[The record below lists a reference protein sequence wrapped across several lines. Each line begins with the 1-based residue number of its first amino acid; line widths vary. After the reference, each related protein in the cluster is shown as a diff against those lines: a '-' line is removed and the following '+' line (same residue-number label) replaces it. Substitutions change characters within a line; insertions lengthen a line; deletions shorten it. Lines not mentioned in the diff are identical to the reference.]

1 MEDMERYHIGLDI
14 GTSSV
19 GWAVIGDDFKIKRKK
34 GKNLIGVRLFK
45 EGDTAAERR
54 GFRTQRRRLN
64 RRKWRLKLLEEIFD
78 PYMAEVDE
86 YFFARL
92 KESNL
97 SPKDSNKKYLG
108 SLLFP
113 DVSDSNFYDKYPT
126 IYHLRRDLMEK
137 DKKFDLREIY
147 LAIHHIVKYRGNFL
161 EKVPAK
167 NYKNS
172 GASIGFLLEE
182 VNSLYKDIIG
192 DESVAIL
199 NSGKFEDVEKI
210 ILDEETRNLDKQKS
224 VGKLLVEDKKKKN
237 IVTAFSKAI
246 LGYKF
251 NIEDLL
257 LIKDSTLIESDKNK
271 KITFNDENIDD
282 IFNELSHSLDDNQM
296 DLLTKTREIY
306 FKFKLNMIVPTG
318 YTLSES
324 MIEKYE
330 MHKAHLK
337 MYKKFI
343 NTLNA
348 KDRKILKNAYSD
360 YINNEKA
367 KAANAQE
374 NFYKTVKKT
383 IKDNNS
389 DTAKKIIGLI
399 DEGNFMP
406 KQRTGENSVIPH
418 QIHQIELDRIIE
430 NQAKYYPWLAEENP
444 VEKNRKF
451 AKYKLDELV
460 TFRVPYYVGPLVDKT
475 ESNKNEKETKF
486 AWMVR
491 KAKGTITPWNFENL
505 VDRTESANRFIKR
518 MTSKDTYIIGE
529 DVLPASSLL
538 YEKYKVLNELN
549 NIKVNEK
556 KLDIEQK
563 QDIYLN
569 LFTTAKNVT
578 KKSLA
583 TYLNC
588 STDSISG
595 LSDGE
600 KFNSSLSSY
609 IDLKAILGNIVDDC
623 NKNENLEKIIEYST
637 VFEDGNIYK
646 EKLSEISWLTDEQ
659 IEKLSNIHFKGWGR
673 LSKKLLTQITNENGE
688 RIIDALWNTSNNFMQ
703 IINDESIQ
711 AKLAEINSEYTDT
724 DKYDLED
731 ILDKVYTS
739 PQNKKAIRQVM
750 KVVEDIEKAMK
761 CEPTSIA
768 IEFTR
773 EKRKS
778 KLTNTRYKKIS
789 ETYEEITDE
798 LISEYELGKLQSEL
812 DSKANNMRDRY
823 YLYFMQLGRD
833 MYTGEKI
840 NIDELHQKYDIDH
853 ILPQSFIKD
862 DSLNN
867 RVLTSKGVNIKE
879 KSDKTAADLYAAKM
893 GDFWRKL
900 RKQGLMT
907 EQKYKNLLTRTDSI
921 NKYTKQS
928 FIKRQLVETSQV
940 VKLAANILQDKYSN
954 TKIIEVR
961 ARLNSDLRKEY
972 ELIKNREVNDY
983 HHAIDGYL
991 TTFVGQYLYK
1001 VYPKLRS
1008 YFVYDDFKKL
1018 DSNYL
1023 KHMDKFNFIWKLE
1036 DKKAE
1041 DVYDNVNNEFI
1052 LNVPKMKDY
1061 IQKIYNYKYM
1071 LVSKEVTTE
1080 SSAFYKETKYKAG
1093 GMNLIPIK
1101 QNKPINIYGGYK
1113 EKRNSYMMLVKI
1125 KKKKETIYKIV
1136 GIPRLLSDELDRLN
1150 TMSEKQLLLETI
1162 ARTSLSK
1169 TEQNFKI
1176 ILDKVYYGQLVID
1189 GNQKYTLGSV
1199 IYKHNAMQ
1207 LHLSKQSLDTLAV
1220 GKNKSREVSDE
1231 ELMAVYKEILLVVN
1245 KYFELYDISKF
1256 RQKLNNGLEIFK
1268 ELPIYNIY
1276 ENNKI
1281 KKIGKF
1287 EVLNR
1292 ILIGL
1297 HANAARAD
1305 LSVLGFKDLG
1315 KLQVN
1320 GGIKLSPDAKL
1331 IYQSPTGIFSRAV
1344 RVKDL
1349 G

>member
-14 GTSSV
+14 GTSSI

-34 GKNLIGVRLFK
+34 GKNLIEVRLFK

-54 GFRTQRRRLN
+54 SFRTQRRRLN

-113 DVSDSNFYDKYPT
+113 DISDSNFYDKYPT

-257 LIKDSTLIESDKNK
+257 LIESDEKNK
-271 KITFNDENIDD
+271 LTFNDENIDD

-337 MYKKFI
+337 MYKEFI

-374 NFYKTVKKT
+374 NFYKTIKKT

-406 KQRTGENSVIPH
+406 KQRTGENGVIPH
-418 QIHQIELDRIIE
+418 QLHQIELDRIIE

-538 YEKYKVLNELN
+538 YEKFKVLNELN
-549 NIKVNEK
+549 NIKVNKK
-556 KLDIEQK
+556 KLDVEQK
-563 QDIYLN
+563 QHVYLD
-569 LFTTAKNVT
+569 LFTTRKNVT
-578 KKSLA
+578 KDNLA
-583 TYLNC
+583 TSLNC
-588 STDSISG
+588 DVESITG
-595 LSDGE
+595 LSDNE

-609 IDLKAILGNIVDDC
+609 IDLKAILGNAVDDC
-623 NKNENLEKIIEYST
+623 NKNKDLEKIIEYST
-637 VFEDGNIYK
+637 IFEDGNIYK

-688 RIIDALWNTSNNFMQ
+688 RIIDALWNTSNNFIQ
-703 IINDESIQ
+703 IISDESIQ
-711 AKLAEINSEYTDT
+711 AKLAEINGEYA
-724 DKYDLED
+724 DKSNLED
-731 ILDKVYTS
+731 ILDEAYTS

-761 CEPTSIA
+761 CKPTSIA

-773 EKRKS
+773 RKGKS

-789 ETYEEITDE
+789 ETYEKITDE
-798 LISEYELGKLQSEL
+798 LISEYELGKLQSKL
-812 DSKANNMRDRY
+812 DSKANNMRDIY

-840 NIDELHQKYDIDH
+840 NIDELHQYYDIDH
-853 ILPQSFIKD
+853 IFPRSFIKD
-862 DSLNN
+862 NSLNN
-867 RVLTSKGVNIKE
+867 RVLTRKE
-879 KSDKTAADLYAAKM
+879 INNNEKADRTAADLYAVKM

-900 RKQGLMT
+900 RKQGLIT
-907 EQKYKNLLTRTDSI
+907 EKKYKNLLTRTDSI
-921 NKYTKQS
+921 DKYTKQS

-940 VKLAANILQDKYSN
+940 VKMAANILQDKYSN

-991 TTFVGQYLYK
+991 TIFIGQYLYK
-1001 VYPKLRS
+1001 TYPKLRS

-1071 LVSKEVTTE
+1071 LISKEVTTE
-1080 SSAFYKETKYKAG
+1080 SGAFYKETKYKAG

-1176 ILDKVYYGQLVID
+1176 ILDKIYYGQLVID

-1207 LHLSKQSLDTLAV
+1207 LHLSKQALEILAV
-1220 GKNKSREVSDE
+1220 GKTKSREVKDE
-1231 ELMAVYKEILLVVN
+1231 ELIAVYEEILLVVN

-1256 RQKLNNGLEIFK
+1256 RQKLNDGLEIFK

>member
-1 MEDMERYHIGLDI
+1 
-14 GTSSV
+14 
-19 GWAVIGDDFKIKRKK
+19 
-34 GKNLIGVRLFK
+34 
-45 EGDTAAERR
+45 
-54 GFRTQRRRLN
+54 
-64 RRKWRLKLLEEIFD
+64 
-78 PYMAEVDE
+78 
-86 YFFARL
+86 
-92 KESNL
+92 
-97 SPKDSNKKYLG
+97 
-108 SLLFP
+108 
-113 DVSDSNFYDKYPT
+113 
-126 IYHLRRDLMEK
+126 
-137 DKKFDLREIY
+137 
-147 LAIHHIVKYRGNFL
+147 
-161 EKVPAK
+161 
-167 NYKNS
+167 
-172 GASIGFLLEE
+172 
-182 VNSLYKDIIG
+182 
-192 DESVAIL
+192 
-199 NSGKFEDVEKI
+199 
-210 ILDEETRNLDKQKS
+210 
-224 VGKLLVEDKKKKN
+224 
-237 IVTAFSKAI
+237 
-246 LGYKF
+246 
-251 NIEDLL
+251 
-257 LIKDSTLIESDKNK
+257 
-271 KITFNDENIDD
+271 
-282 IFNELSHSLDDNQM
+282 
-296 DLLTKTREIY
+296 
-306 FKFKLNMIVPTG
+306 
-318 YTLSES
+318 
-324 MIEKYE
+324 
-330 MHKAHLK
+330 
-337 MYKKFI
+337 
-343 NTLNA
+343 
-348 KDRKILKNAYSD
+348 
-360 YINNEKA
+360 
-367 KAANAQE
+367 
-374 NFYKTVKKT
+374 
-383 IKDNNS
+383 
-389 DTAKKIIGLI
+389 
-399 DEGNFMP
+399 MP
-406 KQRTGENSVIPH
+406 KQRTGENGVIPH
-418 QIHQIELDRIIE
+418 QLHQIELDRIIE

-538 YEKYKVLNELN
+538 YEKFKVLNELN
-549 NIKVNEK
+549 NIKVNKK
-556 KLDIEQK
+556 KLDVEQK
-563 QDIYLN
+563 QHVYLD
-569 LFTTAKNVT
+569 LFTTRKNVT
-578 KKSLA
+578 KDNLA
-583 TYLNC
+583 TSLNC
-588 STDSISG
+588 DAGSITG
-595 LSDGE
+595 LSDNE

-609 IDLKAILGNIVDDC
+609 IDLKAILGNAVDDC
-623 NKNENLEKIIEYST
+623 NKNEDLEKIIEYST
-637 VFEDGNIYK
+637 IFEDGNIYK

-688 RIIDALWNTSNNFMQ
+688 RIIDALWNTSNNFIQ
-703 IINDESIQ
+703 IISDESIQ
-711 AKLAEINSEYTDT
+711 AKLAEINGEYA
-724 DKYDLED
+724 DKSNLED
-731 ILDKVYTS
+731 ILDEAYTS

-761 CEPTSIA
+761 CKPTSIA

-773 EKRKS
+773 RKGKS

-789 ETYEEITDE
+789 EAYEKITDE
-798 LISEYELGKLQSEL
+798 LISEYELGKLQSKL
-812 DSKANNMRDRY
+812 DSKANNMRDIY

-840 NIDELHQKYDIDH
+840 NIDELHQYYDIDH
-853 ILPQSFIKD
+853 IFPRSFIKD
-862 DSLNN
+862 NSLNN
-867 RVLTSKGVNIKE
+867 RVLTRKE
-879 KSDKTAADLYAAKM
+879 INNNEKADRTAADLYAVKM

-900 RKQGLMT
+900 RKQGLIT
-907 EQKYKNLLTRTDSI
+907 EKKYKNLLTRTDSI
-921 NKYTKQS
+921 DKYTKQS

-940 VKLAANILQDKYSN
+940 VKMAANILQDKYSN

-991 TTFVGQYLYK
+991 TIFIGQYLYK
-1001 VYPKLRS
+1001 TYPKLRS

-1080 SSAFYKETKYKAG
+1080 SGAFYKETKYKAG

-1207 LHLSKQSLDTLAV
+1207 LHLSKQALEILAV
-1220 GKNKSREVSDE
+1220 GKTKSREVKDE
-1231 ELMAVYKEILLVVN
+1231 ELIAVYEEILLVVN

-1256 RQKLNNGLEIFK
+1256 RQKLNDGLEIFK

-1297 HANAARAD
+1297 HANAARVD

>member
-14 GTSSV
+14 GTSSI

-34 GKNLIGVRLFK
+34 GKNLIGTRLFK
-45 EGDTAAERR
+45 EGNTAAERR

-192 DESVAIL
+192 DESVVIL
-199 NSGKFEDVEKI
+199 NSGKLEDVEKI
-210 ILDEETRNLDKQKS
+210 ILDEENRNLDKQKS

-246 LGYKF
+246 FGYKF

-257 LIKDSTLIESDKNK
+257 LIENDEKNK
-271 KITFNDENIDD
+271 LTFNDENIDD
-282 IFNELSHSLDDNQM
+282 IFNELSHSLNDNQM

-337 MYKKFI
+337 MYKEFI
-343 NTLNA
+343 NTLNT

-406 KQRTGENSVIPH
+406 KQRTGENGVIPH
-418 QIHQIELDRIIE
+418 QLHQIELDRIIE

-538 YEKYKVLNELN
+538 YEKFKVLNELN
-549 NIKVNEK
+549 NIKVNKK
-556 KLDIEQK
+556 KLDVEQK
-563 QDIYLN
+563 QHVYLD
-569 LFTTAKNVT
+569 LFTTRKNVT
-578 KKSLA
+578 KDNLA
-583 TYLNC
+583 TSLNC
-588 STDSISG
+588 DAGSITG
-595 LSDGE
+595 LSDNE

-609 IDLKAILGNIVDDC
+609 IDLKAILGNAVDDC
-623 NKNENLEKIIEYST
+623 NKNEDLEKIIEYST
-637 VFEDGNIYK
+637 IFEDGNIYK

-688 RIIDALWNTSNNFMQ
+688 RIIDALWNTSNNFIQ
-703 IINDESIQ
+703 IISDESIQ
-711 AKLAEINSEYTDT
+711 AKLAEINGEYA
-724 DKYDLED
+724 DKSNLED
-731 ILDKVYTS
+731 ILDEAYTS

-761 CEPTSIA
+761 CKPTSIA

-773 EKRKS
+773 RKGKS

-789 ETYEEITDE
+789 EAYEKITDE
-798 LISEYELGKLQSEL
+798 LISEYELGKLQSKL
-812 DSKANNMRDRY
+812 DSKANNMRDIY

-840 NIDELHQKYDIDH
+840 NIDELHQYYDIDH
-853 ILPQSFIKD
+853 IFPRSFIKD
-862 DSLNN
+862 NSLNN
-867 RVLTSKGVNIKE
+867 RVLTRKE
-879 KSDKTAADLYAAKM
+879 INNNEKADRTAADLYAVKM

-900 RKQGLMT
+900 RKQGLIT
-907 EQKYKNLLTRTDSI
+907 EKKYKNLLTRTDSI
-921 NKYTKQS
+921 DKYTKQS

-940 VKLAANILQDKYSN
+940 VKMAANILQDKYSN

-991 TTFVGQYLYK
+991 TIFIGQYLYK
-1001 VYPKLRS
+1001 TYPKLRS

-1023 KHMDKFNFIWKLE
+1023 KHMDKFNFIWELE

-1080 SSAFYKETKYKAG
+1080 SGAFYKETKYKAG

-1207 LHLSKQSLDTLAV
+1207 LHLSKQALEILAV
-1220 GKNKSREVSDE
+1220 GKTKSREVKDE
-1231 ELMAVYKEILLVVN
+1231 ELIAVYEEILLVVN

-1256 RQKLNNGLEIFK
+1256 RQKLNDGLEIFK

-1297 HANAARAD
+1297 HANAARVD

>member
-1 MEDMERYHIGLDI
+1 MEDMEKYHIGLDI
-14 GTSSV
+14 GTSSI

-34 GKNLIGVRLFK
+34 GKNLIGTRLFK
-45 EGDTAAERR
+45 EGNTAAERR

-192 DESVAIL
+192 DESVVIL

-210 ILDEETRNLDKQKS
+210 ILDEENRNLDKQKS

-246 LGYKF
+246 FGYKF

-257 LIKDSTLIESDKNK
+257 LIENDEKNK
-271 KITFNDENIDD
+271 LTFNDENIDD
-282 IFNELSHSLDDNQM
+282 IFNELSHSLNDNQM
-296 DLLTKTREIY
+296 DLLAKTREIY

-337 MYKKFI
+337 MYKEFI
-343 NTLNA
+343 NTLNT

-406 KQRTGENSVIPH
+406 KQRTGENGVIPH
-418 QIHQIELDRIIE
+418 QLHQIELDRIIE

-538 YEKYKVLNELN
+538 YEKFKVLNELN
-549 NIKVNEK
+549 NIKVNKK
-556 KLDIEQK
+556 KLDVEQK
-563 QDIYLN
+563 QHVYLD
-569 LFTTAKNVT
+569 LFTTRKNVT
-578 KKSLA
+578 KDNLA
-583 TYLNC
+583 TSLNC
-588 STDSISG
+588 DAGSITG
-595 LSDGE
+595 LSDNE

-609 IDLKAILGNIVDDC
+609 IDLKAILGNAVDDC
-623 NKNENLEKIIEYST
+623 NKNEDLEKIIEYST
-637 VFEDGNIYK
+637 IFEDGNIYK

-688 RIIDALWNTSNNFMQ
+688 RIIDALWNTSNNFIQ
-703 IINDESIQ
+703 IISDESIQ
-711 AKLAEINSEYTDT
+711 AKLAEINGEYA
-724 DKYDLED
+724 DKSNLED
-731 ILDKVYTS
+731 ILDEAYTS

-761 CEPTSIA
+761 CKPTSIA

-773 EKRKS
+773 RKGKS

-789 ETYEEITDE
+789 EAYEKITDE
-798 LISEYELGKLQSEL
+798 LISEYELGKLQSKL
-812 DSKANNMRDRY
+812 DSKANNMRDIY

-840 NIDELHQKYDIDH
+840 NIDELHQYYDIDH
-853 ILPQSFIKD
+853 IFPRSFIKD
-862 DSLNN
+862 NSLNN
-867 RVLTSKGVNIKE
+867 RVLTRKE
-879 KSDKTAADLYAAKM
+879 INNNEKADRTAADLYAVKM

-900 RKQGLMT
+900 RKQGLIT
-907 EQKYKNLLTRTDSI
+907 EKKYKNLLTRTDSI
-921 NKYTKQS
+921 DKYTKQS

-940 VKLAANILQDKYSN
+940 VKMAANILQDKYSN

-991 TTFVGQYLYK
+991 TIFIGQYLYK
-1001 VYPKLRS
+1001 TYPKLRS

-1080 SSAFYKETKYKAG
+1080 SGAFYKETKYKAG

-1207 LHLSKQSLDTLAV
+1207 LHLSKQALEILAV
-1220 GKNKSREVSDE
+1220 GKTKSREVKDE
-1231 ELMAVYKEILLVVN
+1231 ELIAVYEEILLVVN

-1256 RQKLNNGLEIFK
+1256 RQKLNDGLEIFK

-1297 HANAARAD
+1297 HANAARVD

>member
-14 GTSSV
+14 GTSSI

-54 GFRTQRRRLN
+54 SFRTQRRRLN

-113 DVSDSNFYDKYPT
+113 DISDSNFYDKYPT

-257 LIKDSTLIESDKNK
+257 LIESDEKNK
-271 KITFNDENIDD
+271 LTFNDENIDD

-337 MYKKFI
+337 MYKEFI

-374 NFYKTVKKT
+374 NFYKTIKKT

-406 KQRTGENSVIPH
+406 KQRTGENGVIPH
-418 QIHQIELDRIIE
+418 QLHQIELDRIIE

-538 YEKYKVLNELN
+538 YEKFKVLNELN
-549 NIKVNEK
+549 NIKVNKK
-556 KLDIEQK
+556 KLDVEQK
-563 QDIYLN
+563 QHVYLD
-569 LFTTAKNVT
+569 LFTTRKNVT
-578 KKSLA
+578 KDNLA
-583 TYLNC
+583 TSLNC
-588 STDSISG
+588 DVESITG
-595 LSDGE
+595 LSDNE

-609 IDLKAILGNIVDDC
+609 IDLKAILGNAVDDC
-623 NKNENLEKIIEYST
+623 NKNKDLEKIIEYST
-637 VFEDGNIYK
+637 IFEDGNIYK

-688 RIIDALWNTSNNFMQ
+688 RIIDALWNTSNNFIQ
-703 IINDESIQ
+703 IISDESIQ
-711 AKLAEINSEYTDT
+711 AKLAEINGEYA
-724 DKYDLED
+724 DKSNLED
-731 ILDKVYTS
+731 ILDEAYTS

-761 CEPTSIA
+761 CKPTSIA

-773 EKRKS
+773 RKGKS

-789 ETYEEITDE
+789 ETYEKITDE
-798 LISEYELGKLQSEL
+798 LISEYELGKLQSKL
-812 DSKANNMRDRY
+812 DSKANNMRDIY

-840 NIDELHQKYDIDH
+840 NIDH
-853 ILPQSFIKD
+853 IFPRSFIKD
-862 DSLNN
+862 NSLNN
-867 RVLTSKGVNIKE
+867 RVLTRKE
-879 KSDKTAADLYAAKM
+879 INNNEKADRTAADLYAVKM

-900 RKQGLMT
+900 RKQGLIT
-907 EQKYKNLLTRTDSI
+907 EKKYKNLLTRTDSI
-921 NKYTKQS
+921 DKYTKQS

-940 VKLAANILQDKYSN
+940 VKMAANILQDKYSN

-991 TTFVGQYLYK
+991 TIFIGQYLYK
-1001 VYPKLRS
+1001 TYPKLRS

-1071 LVSKEVTTE
+1071 LISKEVTTE
-1080 SSAFYKETKYKAG
+1080 SGAFYKETKYKAG

-1176 ILDKVYYGQLVID
+1176 ILDKIYYGQLVID

-1207 LHLSKQSLDTLAV
+1207 LHLSKQALEILAV
-1220 GKNKSREVSDE
+1220 GKTKSREVKDE
-1231 ELMAVYKEILLVVN
+1231 ELIAVYEEILLVVN

-1256 RQKLNNGLEIFK
+1256 RQKLNDGLEIFK

>member
-14 GTSSV
+14 GTSSI

-54 GFRTQRRRLN
+54 SFRTQRRRLN

-113 DVSDSNFYDKYPT
+113 DISDSNFYDKYPT

-257 LIKDSTLIESDKNK
+257 LIESDEKNK
-271 KITFNDENIDD
+271 LTFNDENIDD

-337 MYKKFI
+337 MYKEFI

-374 NFYKTVKKT
+374 NFYKTIKKT

-406 KQRTGENSVIPH
+406 KQRTGENGVIPH
-418 QIHQIELDRIIE
+418 QLHQIELDRIIE

-538 YEKYKVLNELN
+538 YEKFKVLNELN
-549 NIKVNEK
+549 NIKVNKK
-556 KLDIEQK
+556 KLDVEQK
-563 QDIYLN
+563 QHVYLD
-569 LFTTAKNVT
+569 LFTTRKNVT
-578 KKSLA
+578 KDNLA
-583 TYLNC
+583 TSLNC
-588 STDSISG
+588 DVESITG
-595 LSDGE
+595 LSDNE

-609 IDLKAILGNIVDDC
+609 IDLKAILGNAVDDC
-623 NKNENLEKIIEYST
+623 NKNKDLEKIIEYST
-637 VFEDGNIYK
+637 IFEDGNIYK

-688 RIIDALWNTSNNFMQ
+688 RIIDALWNTSNNFIQ
-703 IINDESIQ
+703 IISDESIQ
-711 AKLAEINSEYTDT
+711 AKLAEINGEYA
-724 DKYDLED
+724 DKSNLED
-731 ILDKVYTS
+731 ILDEAYTS

-761 CEPTSIA
+761 CKPTSIA

-773 EKRKS
+773 RKGKS

-789 ETYEEITDE
+789 ETYEKITDE
-798 LISEYELGKLQSEL
+798 LISEYELGKLQSKL
-812 DSKANNMRDRY
+812 DSKANNMRDIY

-840 NIDELHQKYDIDH
+840 NIDELHQYYDIDH
-853 ILPQSFIKD
+853 IFPRSFIKD
-862 DSLNN
+862 NSLNN
-867 RVLTSKGVNIKE
+867 RVLTRKE
-879 KSDKTAADLYAAKM
+879 INNNEKADRTAADLYAVKM

-900 RKQGLMT
+900 RKQGLIT
-907 EQKYKNLLTRTDSI
+907 EKKYKNLLTRTDSI
-921 NKYTKQS
+921 DKYTKQS

-940 VKLAANILQDKYSN
+940 VKMAANILQDKYSN

-991 TTFVGQYLYK
+991 TIFIGQYLYK
-1001 VYPKLRS
+1001 TYPKLRS

-1071 LVSKEVTTE
+1071 LISKEVTTE
-1080 SSAFYKETKYKAG
+1080 SGAFYKETKYKAG

-1176 ILDKVYYGQLVID
+1176 ILDKIYYGQLVID

-1207 LHLSKQSLDTLAV
+1207 LHLSKQALEILAV
-1220 GKNKSREVSDE
+1220 GKTKSREVKNE
-1231 ELMAVYKEILLVVN
+1231 ELIAVYEEILLVVN

-1256 RQKLNNGLEIFK
+1256 RQKLNDGLEIFK

>member
-1 MEDMERYHIGLDI
+1 MERYHIGLDI
-14 GTSSV
+14 GTSSI

-296 DLLTKTREIY
+296 DLLTKAREIY
-306 FKFKLNMIVPTG
+306 FKFKLNIIVPTG

-337 MYKKFI
+337 IYKEFI
-343 NTLNA
+343 NTLNT

-389 DTAKKIIGLI
+389 DMAKKIIGLI

-406 KQRTGENSVIPH
+406 KQRTGENGVIPH
-418 QIHQIELDRIIE
+418 QLHQIELDRIIE

-538 YEKYKVLNELN
+538 YEKFKVLNELN
-549 NIKVNEK
+549 NIKVNKK
-556 KLDIEQK
+556 KLDVEQK
-563 QDIYLN
+563 QHVYLD
-569 LFTTAKNVT
+569 LFTTRKNVT
-578 KKSLA
+578 KDNLA
-583 TYLNC
+583 TSLNC
-588 STDSISG
+588 DVESITG
-595 LSDGE
+595 LSDNE

-609 IDLKAILGNIVDDC
+609 IDLKAILGNAVDDC
-623 NKNENLEKIIEYST
+623 NKNKDLEKIIEYST
-637 VFEDGNIYK
+637 IFEDGNIYK

-688 RIIDALWNTSNNFMQ
+688 RIIDALWNTSNNFIQ
-703 IINDESIQ
+703 IISDESIQ
-711 AKLAEINSEYTDT
+711 AKLAEINGEYA
-724 DKYDLED
+724 DKSNLED
-731 ILDKVYTS
+731 ILDEAYTS

-761 CEPTSIA
+761 CKPTSIA

-773 EKRKS
+773 RKGKS

-789 ETYEEITDE
+789 ETYEKITDE
-798 LISEYELGKLQSEL
+798 LISEYELGKLQSKL
-812 DSKANNMRDRY
+812 DSKANNMRDIY

-840 NIDELHQKYDIDH
+840 NIDELHQYYDIDH
-853 ILPQSFIKD
+853 IFPRSFIKD
-862 DSLNN
+862 NSLNN
-867 RVLTSKGVNIKE
+867 RVLTRKE
-879 KSDKTAADLYAAKM
+879 INNNEKADRTAADLYAVKM

-900 RKQGLMT
+900 RKQGLIT
-907 EQKYKNLLTRTDSI
+907 EKKYKNLLTRTDSI
-921 NKYTKQS
+921 DKYTKQS

-940 VKLAANILQDKYSN
+940 VKMVANILQDKYSN

-991 TTFVGQYLYK
+991 TIFIGQYLYK
-1001 VYPKLRS
+1001 TYPKLRS

-1071 LVSKEVTTE
+1071 LISKEVTTE
-1080 SSAFYKETKYKAG
+1080 SGAFYKETKYKAG

-1176 ILDKVYYGQLVID
+1176 ILDKIYYGQLVID

-1207 LHLSKQSLDTLAV
+1207 LHLSKQALEILAV
-1220 GKNKSREVSDE
+1220 WKTKSREVKDE
-1231 ELMAVYKEILLVVN
+1231 ELIAVYEEILLVVN

-1256 RQKLNNGLEIFK
+1256 RQKLNDGLEIFK

>member
-1 MEDMERYHIGLDI
+1 MERYHIGLDI
-14 GTSSV
+14 GTSSI

-54 GFRTQRRRLN
+54 SFRTQRRRLN

-113 DVSDSNFYDKYPT
+113 DISDSNFYDKYPT

-257 LIKDSTLIESDKNK
+257 LIESDEKNK
-271 KITFNDENIDD
+271 LTFNDENIDD

-337 MYKKFI
+337 MYKEFI

-374 NFYKTVKKT
+374 NFYKTIKKT

-406 KQRTGENSVIPH
+406 KQRTGENGVIPH
-418 QIHQIELDRIIE
+418 QLHQIELDRIIE

-518 MTSKDTYIIGE
+518 MTSKDTYIIGK

-538 YEKYKVLNELN
+538 YEKFKVLNELN
-549 NIKVNEK
+549 NIKVNKK
-556 KLDIEQK
+556 KLDVEQK
-563 QDIYLN
+563 QHVYLD
-569 LFTTAKNVT
+569 LFTTRKNVT
-578 KKSLA
+578 KDNLA
-583 TYLNC
+583 TSLNC
-588 STDSISG
+588 DVESITG
-595 LSDGE
+595 LSDNE

-609 IDLKAILGNIVDDC
+609 IDLKAILGNAVDDC
-623 NKNENLEKIIEYST
+623 NKNKDLEKIIEYST
-637 VFEDGNIYK
+637 IFEDGNIYK

-688 RIIDALWNTSNNFMQ
+688 RIIDALWNTSNNFIQ
-703 IINDESIQ
+703 IISDESIQ
-711 AKLAEINSEYTDT
+711 AKLAEINGEYA
-724 DKYDLED
+724 DKSNLED
-731 ILDKVYTS
+731 ILDEAYTS

-761 CEPTSIA
+761 CKPTSIA

-773 EKRKS
+773 RKGKS

-789 ETYEEITDE
+789 ETYEKITDE
-798 LISEYELGKLQSEL
+798 LISEYELGKLQSKL
-812 DSKANNMRDRY
+812 DSKANNMRDIY

-840 NIDELHQKYDIDH
+840 NIDELHQYYDIDH
-853 ILPQSFIKD
+853 IFPRSFIKD
-862 DSLNN
+862 NSLNN
-867 RVLTSKGVNIKE
+867 RVLTRKE
-879 KSDKTAADLYAAKM
+879 INNNEKADRTAADLYAVKM

-900 RKQGLMT
+900 RKQGLIT
-907 EQKYKNLLTRTDSI
+907 EKKYKNLLTRTDSI
-921 NKYTKQS
+921 DKYTKQS

-940 VKLAANILQDKYSN
+940 VKMAANILQDKYSN

-991 TTFVGQYLYK
+991 TIFIGQYLYK
-1001 VYPKLRS
+1001 TYPKLRS

-1071 LVSKEVTTE
+1071 LISKEVTTE
-1080 SSAFYKETKYKAG
+1080 SGAFYKETKYKAG

-1176 ILDKVYYGQLVID
+1176 ILDKIYYGQLVID

-1207 LHLSKQSLDTLAV
+1207 LHLSKQALEILAV
-1220 GKNKSREVSDE
+1220 GKTKSREVKDE
-1231 ELMAVYKEILLVVN
+1231 ELIAVYEEILLVVN

-1256 RQKLNNGLEIFK
+1256 RQKLNDGLEIFK

>member
-1 MEDMERYHIGLDI
+1 MERYHIGLDI
-14 GTSSV
+14 GTSSI

-54 GFRTQRRRLN
+54 SFRTQRRRLN

-113 DVSDSNFYDKYPT
+113 DISDSNFYDKYPT

-257 LIKDSTLIESDKNK
+257 LIESDEKNK
-271 KITFNDENIDD
+271 LTFNDENIDD

-337 MYKKFI
+337 MYKEFI

-374 NFYKTVKKT
+374 NFYKTIKKT

-406 KQRTGENSVIPH
+406 KQRTGENGVIPH
-418 QIHQIELDRIIE
+418 QLHQIELDRIIE

-538 YEKYKVLNELN
+538 YEKFKVLNELN
-549 NIKVNEK
+549 NIKVNKK
-556 KLDIEQK
+556 KLDVEQK
-563 QDIYLN
+563 QHVYLD
-569 LFTTAKNVT
+569 LFTTRKNVT
-578 KKSLA
+578 KDNLA
-583 TYLNC
+583 TSLNC
-588 STDSISG
+588 DVESITG
-595 LSDGE
+595 LSDNE

-609 IDLKAILGNIVDDC
+609 IDLKAILGNAVDDC
-623 NKNENLEKIIEYST
+623 NKNKDLEKIIEYST
-637 VFEDGNIYK
+637 IFEDGNIYK

-688 RIIDALWNTSNNFMQ
+688 RIIDALWNTSNNFIQ
-703 IINDESIQ
+703 IISDESIQ
-711 AKLAEINSEYTDT
+711 AKLAEINGEYA
-724 DKYDLED
+724 DKSNLED
-731 ILDKVYTS
+731 ILDEAYTS

-761 CEPTSIA
+761 CKPTSIA

-773 EKRKS
+773 RKGKS

-789 ETYEEITDE
+789 ETYEKITDE
-798 LISEYELGKLQSEL
+798 LISEYELGKLQSKL
-812 DSKANNMRDRY
+812 DNKANNMRDIY

-840 NIDELHQKYDIDH
+840 NIDELHQYYDIDH
-853 ILPQSFIKD
+853 IFPRSFIKD
-862 DSLNN
+862 NSLNN
-867 RVLTSKGVNIKE
+867 RVLTRKE
-879 KSDKTAADLYAAKM
+879 INNNEKADRTAADLYAVKM

-900 RKQGLMT
+900 RKQGLIT
-907 EQKYKNLLTRTDSI
+907 EKKYKNLLTRTDSI
-921 NKYTKQS
+921 DKYTKQS

-940 VKLAANILQDKYSN
+940 VKMAANILQDKYSN

-991 TTFVGQYLYK
+991 TIFIGQYLYK
-1001 VYPKLRS
+1001 TYPKLRS

-1071 LVSKEVTTE
+1071 LISKEVTTE
-1080 SSAFYKETKYKAG
+1080 SGAFYKETKYKAG

-1176 ILDKVYYGQLVID
+1176 ILDKIYYGQLVID

-1207 LHLSKQSLDTLAV
+1207 LHLSKQALEILAV
-1220 GKNKSREVSDE
+1220 GKTKSREVKDE
-1231 ELMAVYKEILLVVN
+1231 ELIAVYEEILLVVN

-1256 RQKLNNGLEIFK
+1256 RQKLNDGLEIFK

>member
-1 MEDMERYHIGLDI
+1 MERYHIGLDI
-14 GTSSV
+14 GTSSI

-54 GFRTQRRRLN
+54 SFRTQRRRLN

-113 DVSDSNFYDKYPT
+113 DISDSNFYDKYPT

-257 LIKDSTLIESDKNK
+257 LIESDEKNK
-271 KITFNDENIDD
+271 LTFNDENIDD
-282 IFNELSHSLDDNQM
+282 IFNKLSHSLDDNQM

-337 MYKKFI
+337 MYKEFI

-374 NFYKTVKKT
+374 NFYKTIKKT

-406 KQRTGENSVIPH
+406 KQRTGENGVIPH
-418 QIHQIELDRIIE
+418 QLHQIELDRIIE

-538 YEKYKVLNELN
+538 YEKFKVLNELN
-549 NIKVNEK
+549 NIKVNKK
-556 KLDIEQK
+556 KLDVEQK
-563 QDIYLN
+563 QHVYLD
-569 LFTTAKNVT
+569 LFTTRKNVT
-578 KKSLA
+578 KDNLA
-583 TYLNC
+583 TSLNC
-588 STDSISG
+588 DVESITG
-595 LSDGE
+595 LSDNE

-609 IDLKAILGNIVDDC
+609 IDLKAILGNAVDDC
-623 NKNENLEKIIEYST
+623 NKNKDLEKIIEYST
-637 VFEDGNIYK
+637 IFEDGNIYK
-646 EKLSEISWLTDEQ
+646 EKLSEILWLTDEQ

-688 RIIDALWNTSNNFMQ
+688 RIIDALWNTSNNFIQ
-703 IINDESIQ
+703 IISDESIQ
-711 AKLAEINSEYTDT
+711 AKLAEINGEYA
-724 DKYDLED
+724 DKSNLED
-731 ILDKVYTS
+731 ILDEAYTS

-761 CEPTSIA
+761 CKPTSIA

-773 EKRKS
+773 RKGKS

-789 ETYEEITDE
+789 ETYEKITDE
-798 LISEYELGKLQSEL
+798 LISEYELGKLQSKL
-812 DSKANNMRDRY
+812 DSKANNMRDIY

-840 NIDELHQKYDIDH
+840 NIDELHQYYDIDH
-853 ILPQSFIKD
+853 IFPRSFIKD
-862 DSLNN
+862 NSLNN
-867 RVLTSKGVNIKE
+867 RVLTRKE
-879 KSDKTAADLYAAKM
+879 INNNEKADRTAADLYAVKM

-900 RKQGLMT
+900 RKQGLIT
-907 EQKYKNLLTRTDSI
+907 EKKYKNLLTRTDSI
-921 NKYTKQS
+921 DKYTKQS

-940 VKLAANILQDKYSN
+940 VKMAANILQDKYSN

-991 TTFVGQYLYK
+991 TIFIGQYLYK
-1001 VYPKLRS
+1001 TYPKLRS

-1071 LVSKEVTTE
+1071 LISKEVTTE
-1080 SSAFYKETKYKAG
+1080 SGAFYKETKYKAG

-1176 ILDKVYYGQLVID
+1176 ILDKIYYGQLVID

-1207 LHLSKQSLDTLAV
+1207 LHLSKQALEILAV
-1220 GKNKSREVSDE
+1220 GKTKSREVKDE
-1231 ELMAVYKEILLVVN
+1231 ELIAVYEEILLVVN

-1256 RQKLNNGLEIFK
+1256 RQKLNDGLEIFK

>member
-14 GTSSV
+14 GTSSI

-54 GFRTQRRRLN
+54 SFRTQRRRLN

-113 DVSDSNFYDKYPT
+113 DISDSNFYDKYPT

-237 IVTAFSKAI
+237 IVTAFSKVI

-257 LIKDSTLIESDKNK
+257 LIESDEKNK
-271 KITFNDENIDD
+271 LTFNDENIDD

-337 MYKKFI
+337 MYKEFI

-374 NFYKTVKKT
+374 NFYKTIKKT

-406 KQRTGENSVIPH
+406 KQRTGENGVIPH
-418 QIHQIELDRIIE
+418 QLHQIELDRIIE

-538 YEKYKVLNELN
+538 YEKFKVLNELN
-549 NIKVNEK
+549 NIKVNKK
-556 KLDIEQK
+556 KLDVEQK
-563 QDIYLN
+563 QHVYLD
-569 LFTTAKNVT
+569 LFTTRKNVT
-578 KKSLA
+578 KDNLA
-583 TYLNC
+583 TSLNC
-588 STDSISG
+588 DVESITG
-595 LSDGE
+595 LSDNE

-609 IDLKAILGNIVDDC
+609 IDLKAILGNAVDDC
-623 NKNENLEKIIEYST
+623 NKNKDLEKIIEYST
-637 VFEDGNIYK
+637 IFEDGNIYK

-688 RIIDALWNTSNNFMQ
+688 RIIDALWNTSNNFIQ
-703 IINDESIQ
+703 IISDESIQ
-711 AKLAEINSEYTDT
+711 AKLAEINGEYA
-724 DKYDLED
+724 DKSNLED
-731 ILDKVYTS
+731 ILDEAYTS

-761 CEPTSIA
+761 CKPTSIA

-773 EKRKS
+773 RKGKS

-789 ETYEEITDE
+789 ETYEKITDE
-798 LISEYELGKLQSEL
+798 LISEYELGKLQSKL
-812 DSKANNMRDRY
+812 DSKANNMRDIY

-840 NIDELHQKYDIDH
+840 NIDELHQYYDIDH
-853 ILPQSFIKD
+853 IFPRSFIKD
-862 DSLNN
+862 NSLNN
-867 RVLTSKGVNIKE
+867 RVLTRKE
-879 KSDKTAADLYAAKM
+879 INNNEKADRTAADLYAVKM

-900 RKQGLMT
+900 RKQGLIT
-907 EQKYKNLLTRTDSI
+907 EKKYKNLLTRTDSI
-921 NKYTKQS
+921 DKYTKQS

-940 VKLAANILQDKYSN
+940 VKMAANILQDKYSN

-991 TTFVGQYLYK
+991 TIFIGQYLYK
-1001 VYPKLRS
+1001 TYPKLRS

-1071 LVSKEVTTE
+1071 LISKEVTTE
-1080 SSAFYKETKYKAG
+1080 SGAFYKETKYKAG

-1176 ILDKVYYGQLVID
+1176 ILDKIYYGQLVID

-1207 LHLSKQSLDTLAV
+1207 LHLSKQALEILAV
-1220 GKNKSREVSDE
+1220 GKTKSREVKDE
-1231 ELMAVYKEILLVVN
+1231 ELIAVYEEILLVVN

-1256 RQKLNNGLEIFK
+1256 RQKLNDGLEIFK

>member
-1 MEDMERYHIGLDI
+1 MERYHIGLDI
-14 GTSSV
+14 GTSSI

-34 GKNLIGVRLFK
+34 GKNLIGTRLFK
-45 EGDTAAERR
+45 EGNTAAERR

-192 DESVAIL
+192 DESVVIL

-210 ILDEETRNLDKQKS
+210 ILDEENRNLDKQKS

-246 LGYKF
+246 FGYKF

-257 LIKDSTLIESDKNK
+257 LIENDEKNK
-271 KITFNDENIDD
+271 LTFNDENIDD
-282 IFNELSHSLDDNQM
+282 IFNELSHSLNDNQM

-337 MYKKFI
+337 MYKEFI
-343 NTLNA
+343 NTLNT

-406 KQRTGENSVIPH
+406 KQRTGENGVIPH
-418 QIHQIELDRIIE
+418 QLHQIELDRIIE

-538 YEKYKVLNELN
+538 YEKFKVLNELN
-549 NIKVNEK
+549 NIKVNKK
-556 KLDIEQK
+556 KLDVEQK
-563 QDIYLN
+563 QHVYLD
-569 LFTTAKNVT
+569 LFTTRKNVT
-578 KKSLA
+578 KDNLA
-583 TYLNC
+583 TSLNC
-588 STDSISG
+588 DAGSITG
-595 LSDGE
+595 LSDNE

-609 IDLKAILGNIVDDC
+609 IDLKAILGNAVDDC
-623 NKNENLEKIIEYST
+623 NKNEDLEKIIEYST
-637 VFEDGNIYK
+637 IFEDGNIYK

-688 RIIDALWNTSNNFMQ
+688 RIIDALWNTSNNFIQ
-703 IINDESIQ
+703 IISDESIQ
-711 AKLAEINSEYTDT
+711 AKLAEINGEYA
-724 DKYDLED
+724 DKSNLED
-731 ILDKVYTS
+731 ILDEAYTS

-761 CEPTSIA
+761 CKPTSIA

-773 EKRKS
+773 RKGKS

-789 ETYEEITDE
+789 EAYEKITDE
-798 LISEYELGKLQSEL
+798 LISEYELGKLQSKL
-812 DSKANNMRDRY
+812 DSKANNMRDIY

-840 NIDELHQKYDIDH
+840 NIDELHQYYDIDH
-853 ILPQSFIKD
+853 IFPRSFIKD
-862 DSLNN
+862 NSLNN
-867 RVLTSKGVNIKE
+867 RVLTRKE
-879 KSDKTAADLYAAKM
+879 INNNEKADRTAADLYAVKM

-900 RKQGLMT
+900 RKQGLIT
-907 EQKYKNLLTRTDSI
+907 EKKYKNLLTRTDSI
-921 NKYTKQS
+921 DKYTKQS

-940 VKLAANILQDKYSN
+940 VKMAANILQDKYSN

-991 TTFVGQYLYK
+991 TIFIGQYLYK
-1001 VYPKLRS
+1001 TYPKLRS

-1080 SSAFYKETKYKAG
+1080 SGAFYKETKYKAG

-1207 LHLSKQSLDTLAV
+1207 LHLSKQALEILAV
-1220 GKNKSREVSDE
+1220 GKTKSREVKDE
-1231 ELMAVYKEILLVVN
+1231 ELIAVYEEILLVVN

-1256 RQKLNNGLEIFK
+1256 RQKLNDGLEIFK

-1292 ILIGL
+1292 ILIRL
-1297 HANAARAD
+1297 HANAARVD

>member
-1 MEDMERYHIGLDI
+1 MERYHIGLDI
-14 GTSSV
+14 GTSSI

-54 GFRTQRRRLN
+54 SFRTQRRRLN

-113 DVSDSNFYDKYPT
+113 DISDSNFYDKYPT

-257 LIKDSTLIESDKNK
+257 LIESDEKNK
-271 KITFNDENIDD
+271 LTFNDENIDD

-337 MYKKFI
+337 MYKEFI

-374 NFYKTVKKT
+374 NFYKTIKKT

-406 KQRTGENSVIPH
+406 KQRTGENGVIPH
-418 QIHQIELDRIIE
+418 QLHQIELDRIIE

-538 YEKYKVLNELN
+538 YEKFKVLNELN
-549 NIKVNEK
+549 NIKVNKK
-556 KLDIEQK
+556 KLDVEQK
-563 QDIYLN
+563 QHVYLD
-569 LFTTAKNVT
+569 LFTTRKNVT
-578 KKSLA
+578 KDNLA
-583 TYLNC
+583 TSLNC
-588 STDSISG
+588 DVESITG
-595 LSDGE
+595 LSDNE

-609 IDLKAILGNIVDDC
+609 IDLKAILGNAVDDC
-623 NKNENLEKIIEYST
+623 NKNKDLEKIIEYST
-637 VFEDGNIYK
+637 IFEDGNIYK

-688 RIIDALWNTSNNFMQ
+688 RIIDALWNTSNNFIQ
-703 IINDESIQ
+703 IISDESIQ
-711 AKLAEINSEYTDT
+711 VKLAEINGEYA
-724 DKYDLED
+724 DKSNLED
-731 ILDKVYTS
+731 ILDEAYTS

-761 CEPTSIA
+761 CKPTSIA

-773 EKRKS
+773 RKGKS

-789 ETYEEITDE
+789 ETYEKITDE
-798 LISEYELGKLQSEL
+798 LISEYELGKLQSKL
-812 DSKANNMRDRY
+812 DSKANNMRDIY

-840 NIDELHQKYDIDH
+840 NIDELHQYYDIDH
-853 ILPQSFIKD
+853 IFPRSFIKD
-862 DSLNN
+862 NSLNN
-867 RVLTSKGVNIKE
+867 RVLTRKE
-879 KSDKTAADLYAAKM
+879 INNNEKADRTAADLYAVKM

-900 RKQGLMT
+900 RKQGLIT
-907 EQKYKNLLTRTDSI
+907 EKKYKNLLTRTDSI
-921 NKYTKQS
+921 DKYTKQS

-940 VKLAANILQDKYSN
+940 VKMAANILQDKYSN

-991 TTFVGQYLYK
+991 TIFIGQYLYK
-1001 VYPKLRS
+1001 TYPKLRS

-1071 LVSKEVTTE
+1071 LISKEVTTE
-1080 SSAFYKETKYKAG
+1080 IGAFYKETKYKAG

-1176 ILDKVYYGQLVID
+1176 ILDKIYYGQLVID

-1207 LHLSKQSLDTLAV
+1207 LHLSKQALEILAV
-1220 GKNKSREVSDE
+1220 GKTKSREVKDE
-1231 ELMAVYKEILLVVN
+1231 ELIAVYEEILLVVN

-1256 RQKLNNGLEIFK
+1256 RQKLNDGLEIFK

>member
-1 MEDMERYHIGLDI
+1 MERYHIGLDI
-14 GTSSV
+14 GTSSI

-34 GKNLIGVRLFK
+34 GKNLIGTRLFK
-45 EGDTAAERR
+45 EGNTAAERR

-192 DESVAIL
+192 DESVVIL

-210 ILDEETRNLDKQKS
+210 ILDEENRNLDKQKS

-246 LGYKF
+246 FGYKF

-257 LIKDSTLIESDKNK
+257 LIENDEKNK
-271 KITFNDENIDD
+271 LTFNDENIDD
-282 IFNELSHSLDDNQM
+282 IFNELSHSLNDNQM

-337 MYKKFI
+337 MYKEFI
-343 NTLNA
+343 NTLNT
-348 KDRKILKNAYSD
+348 KDRKILKNAYSN

-406 KQRTGENSVIPH
+406 KQRTGENGVIPH
-418 QIHQIELDRIIE
+418 QLHQIELDRIIE

-538 YEKYKVLNELN
+538 YEKFKVLNELN
-549 NIKVNEK
+549 NIKVNKK
-556 KLDIEQK
+556 KLDVEQK
-563 QDIYLN
+563 QHVYLD
-569 LFTTAKNVT
+569 LFTTRKNVT
-578 KKSLA
+578 KDNLA
-583 TYLNC
+583 TSLNC
-588 STDSISG
+588 DAGSITG
-595 LSDGE
+595 LSDNE

-609 IDLKAILGNIVDDC
+609 IDLKAILGNAVDDC
-623 NKNENLEKIIEYST
+623 NKNEDLEKIIEYST
-637 VFEDGNIYK
+637 IFEDGNIYK

-688 RIIDALWNTSNNFMQ
+688 RIIDALWNTSNNFIQ
-703 IINDESIQ
+703 IISDESIQ
-711 AKLAEINSEYTDT
+711 AKLAEINGEYA
-724 DKYDLED
+724 DKSNLED
-731 ILDKVYTS
+731 ILDEAYTS

-761 CEPTSIA
+761 CKPTSIA

-773 EKRKS
+773 RKGKS

-789 ETYEEITDE
+789 EAYEKITDE
-798 LISEYELGKLQSEL
+798 LISEYELGKLQSKL
-812 DSKANNMRDRY
+812 DSKANNMRDIY

-840 NIDELHQKYDIDH
+840 NIDELHQYYDIDH
-853 ILPQSFIKD
+853 IFPRSFIKD
-862 DSLNN
+862 NSLNN
-867 RVLTSKGVNIKE
+867 RVLTRKE
-879 KSDKTAADLYAAKM
+879 INNNEKADRTAADLYAVKM

-900 RKQGLMT
+900 RKQGLIT
-907 EQKYKNLLTRTDSI
+907 EKKYKNLLTRTDSI
-921 NKYTKQS
+921 DKYTKQS

-940 VKLAANILQDKYSN
+940 VKMAANILQDKYSN

-991 TTFVGQYLYK
+991 TIFIGQYLYK
-1001 VYPKLRS
+1001 TYPKLRS

-1080 SSAFYKETKYKAG
+1080 SGAFYKETKYKAG

-1207 LHLSKQSLDTLAV
+1207 LHLSKQALEILAV
-1220 GKNKSREVSDE
+1220 GKTKSREVKDE
-1231 ELMAVYKEILLVVN
+1231 ELIAVYEEILLVVN

-1256 RQKLNNGLEIFK
+1256 RQKLNDGLEIFK

-1297 HANAARAD
+1297 HANAARVD

>member
-1 MEDMERYHIGLDI
+1 MERYHIGLDI
-14 GTSSV
+14 GTSSI

-34 GKNLIGVRLFK
+34 GKNLIGTRLFK
-45 EGDTAAERR
+45 EGNTAAERR

-192 DESVAIL
+192 DESVVIL

-210 ILDEETRNLDKQKS
+210 ILDGENRNLDKQKS

-246 LGYKF
+246 FGYKF

-257 LIKDSTLIESDKNK
+257 LIENDEKNK
-271 KITFNDENIDD
+271 LTFNDENIDD
-282 IFNELSHSLDDNQM
+282 IFNELSHSLNDNQM

-337 MYKKFI
+337 MYKEFI
-343 NTLNA
+343 NTLNT

-406 KQRTGENSVIPH
+406 KQRTGENGVIPH
-418 QIHQIELDRIIE
+418 QLHQIELDRIIE

-538 YEKYKVLNELN
+538 YEKFKVLNELN
-549 NIKVNEK
+549 NIKVNKK
-556 KLDIEQK
+556 KLDVEQK
-563 QDIYLN
+563 QHVYLD
-569 LFTTAKNVT
+569 LFTTRKNVT
-578 KKSLA
+578 KDNLA
-583 TYLNC
+583 TSLNC
-588 STDSISG
+588 DAGSITG
-595 LSDGE
+595 LSDNE

-609 IDLKAILGNIVDDC
+609 IDLKAILGNAVDDC
-623 NKNENLEKIIEYST
+623 NKNEDLEKIIEYST
-637 VFEDGNIYK
+637 IFEDGNIYK

-688 RIIDALWNTSNNFMQ
+688 RIIDALWNTSNNFIQ
-703 IINDESIQ
+703 IISDESIQ
-711 AKLAEINSEYTDT
+711 AKLAEINGEYA
-724 DKYDLED
+724 DKSNLED
-731 ILDKVYTS
+731 ILDEAYTS

-761 CEPTSIA
+761 CKPTSIA

-773 EKRKS
+773 RKGKS

-789 ETYEEITDE
+789 EAYEKITDE
-798 LISEYELGKLQSEL
+798 LISEYELGKLQSKL
-812 DSKANNMRDRY
+812 DSKANNMRDIY

-840 NIDELHQKYDIDH
+840 NIDELHQYYDIDH
-853 ILPQSFIKD
+853 IFPRSFIKD
-862 DSLNN
+862 NSLNN
-867 RVLTSKGVNIKE
+867 RVLTRKE
-879 KSDKTAADLYAAKM
+879 INNNEKADRTAADLYAVKM

-900 RKQGLMT
+900 RKQGLIT
-907 EQKYKNLLTRTDSI
+907 EKKYKNLLTRTDSI
-921 NKYTKQS
+921 DKYTKQS

-940 VKLAANILQDKYSN
+940 VKMAANILQDKYSN

-991 TTFVGQYLYK
+991 TIFIGQYLYK
-1001 VYPKLRS
+1001 TYPKLRS

-1080 SSAFYKETKYKAG
+1080 SGAFYKETKYKAG

-1207 LHLSKQSLDTLAV
+1207 LHLSKQALEILAV
-1220 GKNKSREVSDE
+1220 GKTKSREVKDE
-1231 ELMAVYKEILLVVN
+1231 ELIAVYEEILLVVN

-1256 RQKLNNGLEIFK
+1256 RQKLNDGLEIFK

-1297 HANAARAD
+1297 HANAARVD

>member
-14 GTSSV
+14 GTSSI

-54 GFRTQRRRLN
+54 SFRTQRRRLN

-113 DVSDSNFYDKYPT
+113 DISDSNFYDKYPT

-257 LIKDSTLIESDKNK
+257 LIESDEKNK
-271 KITFNDENIDD
+271 LTFNDENIDD

-337 MYKKFI
+337 MYKEFI

-374 NFYKTVKKT
+374 NFYKTIKKT

-406 KQRTGENSVIPH
+406 KQRTGENGVIPH
-418 QIHQIELDRIIE
+418 QLHQIELDRIIE

-538 YEKYKVLNELN
+538 YEKFKVLNELN
-549 NIKVNEK
+549 NIKVNKK
-556 KLDIEQK
+556 KLDVEQK
-563 QDIYLN
+563 QHVYLD
-569 LFTTAKNVT
+569 LFTTRKNVT
-578 KKSLA
+578 KDNLA
-583 TYLNC
+583 TSLNC
-588 STDSISG
+588 DVESITG
-595 LSDGE
+595 LSDNE

-609 IDLKAILGNIVDDC
+609 IDLKAILGNAVDDC
-623 NKNENLEKIIEYST
+623 NKNKDLEKIIEYST
-637 VFEDGNIYK
+637 IFEDGNIYK

-688 RIIDALWNTSNNFMQ
+688 RIIDALWNTSNNFIQ
-703 IINDESIQ
+703 IISDESIQ
-711 AKLAEINSEYTDT
+711 VKLAEINGEYA
-724 DKYDLED
+724 DKSNLED
-731 ILDKVYTS
+731 ILDEAYTS

-761 CEPTSIA
+761 CKPTSIA

-773 EKRKS
+773 RKGKS

-789 ETYEEITDE
+789 ETYEKITDE
-798 LISEYELGKLQSEL
+798 LISEYELGKLQSKL
-812 DSKANNMRDRY
+812 DSKANNMRDIY

-840 NIDELHQKYDIDH
+840 NIDELHQYYDIDH
-853 ILPQSFIKD
+853 IFPRSFIKD
-862 DSLNN
+862 NSLNN
-867 RVLTSKGVNIKE
+867 RVLTRKE
-879 KSDKTAADLYAAKM
+879 INNNEKADRTAADLYAVKM

-900 RKQGLMT
+900 RKQGLIT
-907 EQKYKNLLTRTDSI
+907 EKKYKNLLTRTDSI
-921 NKYTKQS
+921 DKYTKQS

-940 VKLAANILQDKYSN
+940 VKMAANILQDKYSN

-991 TTFVGQYLYK
+991 TIFIGQYLYK
-1001 VYPKLRS
+1001 TYPKLRS

-1071 LVSKEVTTE
+1071 LISKEVTTE
-1080 SSAFYKETKYKAG
+1080 SGAFYKETKYKAG

-1176 ILDKVYYGQLVID
+1176 ILDKIYYGQLVID

-1207 LHLSKQSLDTLAV
+1207 LHLSKQALEILAV
-1220 GKNKSREVSDE
+1220 GKTKSREVKDE
-1231 ELMAVYKEILLVVN
+1231 ELIAVYEEILLVVN

-1256 RQKLNNGLEIFK
+1256 RQKLNDGLEIFK

>member
-1 MEDMERYHIGLDI
+1 MERYHIGLDI
-14 GTSSV
+14 GTSSI

-34 GKNLIGVRLFK
+34 GKNLIGTRLFN
-45 EGDTAAERR
+45 EGATAAERR

-92 KESNL
+92 KSSNL

-113 DVSDSNFYDKYPT
+113 DKSDSNFYDKYPT

-137 DKKFDLREIY
+137 DEKFDLREIY

-161 EKVPAK
+161 ENVPAK

-172 GASIGFLLEE
+172 SSSIGYLLEG
-182 VNSLYKDIIG
+182 VNNLYKDII
-192 DESVAIL
+192 ENENVTIL
-199 NSGKFEDVEKI
+199 NSGKFKDVEKI
-210 ILDEETRNLDKQKS
+210 ILDDEVRNIDKQKN
-224 VGKLLVEDKKKKN
+224 VGKLLVEDKEKKN
-237 IVTAFSKAI
+237 IITAFSKAI
-246 LGYKF
+246 FGYKF

-257 LIKDSTLIESDKNK
+257 LIEDSTLIENDKNK

-282 IFNELSHSLDDNQM
+282 VFNELSHSLNDNQM

-306 FKFKLNMIVPTG
+306 FKVKLNMIVPSG

-330 MHKAHLK
+330 THRAHLK
-337 MYKKFI
+337 MYKEFI
-343 NTLNA
+343 NTLNL

-360 YINNEKA
+360 YINNKKA

-374 NFYKTVKKT
+374 NFYKAVKKT

-399 DEGNFMP
+399 DDGNFMP
-406 KQRTGENSVIPH
+406 KQRTGENGVIPH
-418 QIHQIELDRIIE
+418 QLHQIELDRIIE
-430 NQAKYYPWLAEENP
+430 NQSKYYPWLAEENP

-538 YEKYKVLNELN
+538 YEKFKVLNELN
-549 NIKVNEK
+549 NIKVNKK

-563 QDIYLN
+563 QNVYLD
-569 LFTTAKNVT
+569 LFTTTKNIT
-578 KKSLA
+578 KKNLA
-583 TYLNC
+583 NFLNC
-588 STDSISG
+588 DIESITG
-595 LSDGE
+595 LSDNN

-609 IDLKAILGNIVDDC
+609 IELKGILGNTVDDYS
-623 NKNENLEKIIEYST
+623 KNEDLERIIEYST
-637 VFEDGNIYK
+637 IFEDGNIYK

-673 LSKKLLTQITNENGE
+673 LSKRLLTQITNDNGE

-703 IINDESIQ
+703 IISDESIQ
-711 AKLAEINSEYTDT
+711 AKLAEINGKYTD
-724 DKYDLED
+724 KSDLED
-731 ILDKVYTS
+731 ILSEAYTS

-750 KVVEDIEKAMK
+750 KVVEDIEKAMQ
-761 CEPTSIA
+761 CEPTSIS

-773 EKRKS
+773 KKQKS
-778 KLTNTRYKKIS
+778 RLTNTRYKKIS
-789 ETYEEITDE
+789 DVYEKIADE
-798 LISEYELGKLQSEL
+798 VISEYELRKLQSEL
-812 DSKANNMRDRY
+812 DSNANNMRDRY

-840 NIDELHQKYDIDH
+840 NIDELHQRYDIDH

-862 DSLNN
+862 DSINN
-867 RVLTSKGVNIKE
+867 RVLTRKDVNNKE
-879 KSDKTAADLYAAKM
+879 KSDKTAADLYAVEM
-893 GDFWRKL
+893 SDFWRKL
-900 RKQGLMT
+900 RKQGLIT
-907 EQKYKNLLTRTDSI
+907 EQKYKNLLTKSDSI
-921 NKYTKQS
+921 DKYAKKG

-940 VKLAANILQDKYSN
+940 VKLVANILQDKYSD

-961 ARLNSDLRKEY
+961 AKLNSNLREEY
-972 ELIKNREVNDY
+972 KLIKNRAVNDY

-991 TTFVGQYLYK
+991 TTFIGQYLYK
-1001 VYPKLRS
+1001 TYPKLRS
-1008 YFVYDDFKKL
+1008 YFVYNDFKKL

-1023 KHMDKFNFIWKLE
+1023 KHMKKFNFLWQLQD
-1036 DKKAE
+1036 DKTI
-1041 DVYDNVNNEFI
+1041 DIYDNVNNEFV

-1080 SSAFYKETKYKAG
+1080 SGAFYKETKYKAG

-1207 LHLSKQSLDTLAV
+1207 LHLSKQALEILAV
-1220 GKNKSREVSDE
+1220 GKTKSREVKDE
-1231 ELMAVYKEILLVVN
+1231 ELIAVYEEILLVVN

-1256 RQKLNNGLEIFK
+1256 RQKLNDGLEIFK
-1268 ELPIYNIY
+1268 ELPIHNIY

-1305 LSVLGFKDLG
+1305 LSILGFKDLG

>member
-1 MEDMERYHIGLDI
+1 MERYHIGLDI
-14 GTSSV
+14 GTSSI

-54 GFRTQRRRLN
+54 SFRTQRRRLN

-113 DVSDSNFYDKYPT
+113 DISDSNFYDKYPT

-257 LIKDSTLIESDKNK
+257 LIESDEKNK
-271 KITFNDENIDD
+271 LTFNDENIDD

-337 MYKKFI
+337 MYKEFI

-374 NFYKTVKKT
+374 NFYKTIKKT

-406 KQRTGENSVIPH
+406 KQRTGENGVIPH
-418 QIHQIELDRIIE
+418 QLHQIELDRIIE

-538 YEKYKVLNELN
+538 YEKFKVLNELN
-549 NIKVNEK
+549 NIKVNKK
-556 KLDIEQK
+556 KLDVEQK
-563 QDIYLN
+563 QHVYLD
-569 LFTTAKNVT
+569 LFTTRKNVT
-578 KKSLA
+578 KDNLA
-583 TYLNC
+583 TSLNC
-588 STDSISG
+588 DVESITG
-595 LSDGE
+595 LSDNE

-609 IDLKAILGNIVDDC
+609 IDLKAILGNAVDDC
-623 NKNENLEKIIEYST
+623 NKNKDLEKIIEYST
-637 VFEDGNIYK
+637 IFEDGNIYK

-688 RIIDALWNTSNNFMQ
+688 RIIDALWNTSNNFIQ
-703 IINDESIQ
+703 IISDESIQ
-711 AKLAEINSEYTDT
+711 AKLAEINGEYA
-724 DKYDLED
+724 DKSNLED
-731 ILDKVYTS
+731 ILDEAYTS

-761 CEPTSIA
+761 CKPTSIA

-773 EKRKS
+773 RKGKS

-789 ETYEEITDE
+789 ETYEKITDE
-798 LISEYELGKLQSEL
+798 LISEYELGKLQSKL
-812 DSKANNMRDRY
+812 DSKANNMRDIY

-840 NIDELHQKYDIDH
+840 NIDELHQYYDIDH
-853 ILPQSFIKD
+853 IFPRSFIKD
-862 DSLNN
+862 NSLNN
-867 RVLTSKGVNIKE
+867 RVLTRKE
-879 KSDKTAADLYAAKM
+879 INNNEKADRTAADLYAVKM

-900 RKQGLMT
+900 RKQGLIT
-907 EQKYKNLLTRTDSI
+907 EKKYKNLLTRTDSI
-921 NKYTKQS
+921 DKYTKQS

-940 VKLAANILQDKYSN
+940 VKMAANILQDKYSN

-961 ARLNSDLRKEY
+961 ARLNNDLRKEY

-991 TTFVGQYLYK
+991 TIFIGQYLYK
-1001 VYPKLRS
+1001 TYPKLRS

-1071 LVSKEVTTE
+1071 LISKEVTTE
-1080 SSAFYKETKYKAG
+1080 SGAFYKETKYKAG

-1176 ILDKVYYGQLVID
+1176 ILDKIYYGQLVID

-1207 LHLSKQSLDTLAV
+1207 LHLSKQALEILAA
-1220 GKNKSREVSDE
+1220 GKTKSREVKDE
-1231 ELMAVYKEILLVVN
+1231 ELIAVYEEILLVVN

-1256 RQKLNNGLEIFK
+1256 RQKLNDGLEIFK

>member
-1 MEDMERYHIGLDI
+1 MERYHIGLDI
-14 GTSSV
+14 GTSSI

-54 GFRTQRRRLN
+54 SFRTQRRRLN

-113 DVSDSNFYDKYPT
+113 DISDSNFYDKYPT

-257 LIKDSTLIESDKNK
+257 LIESDEKNK
-271 KITFNDENIDD
+271 LTFNDENIDD

-337 MYKKFI
+337 MYKEFI

-374 NFYKTVKKT
+374 NFYKTIKKT

-406 KQRTGENSVIPH
+406 KQRTGENGVIPH
-418 QIHQIELDRIIE
+418 QLHQIELDRIIE

-505 VDRTESANRFIKR
+505 VDRTESANHFIKR

-538 YEKYKVLNELN
+538 YEKFKVLNELN
-549 NIKVNEK
+549 NIKVNKK
-556 KLDIEQK
+556 KLDVEQK
-563 QDIYLN
+563 QHVYLD
-569 LFTTAKNVT
+569 LFTTRKNVT
-578 KKSLA
+578 KDNLA
-583 TYLNC
+583 TSLNC
-588 STDSISG
+588 DVESITG
-595 LSDGE
+595 LSDNE

-609 IDLKAILGNIVDDC
+609 IDLKAILGNAVDDC
-623 NKNENLEKIIEYST
+623 NKNKDLEKIIEYST
-637 VFEDGNIYK
+637 IFEDGNIYK

-688 RIIDALWNTSNNFMQ
+688 RIIDALWNTSNNFIQ
-703 IINDESIQ
+703 IISDESIQ
-711 AKLAEINSEYTDT
+711 AKLAEINGEYA
-724 DKYDLED
+724 DKSNLED
-731 ILDKVYTS
+731 ILDEAYTS

-761 CEPTSIA
+761 CKPTSIA

-773 EKRKS
+773 RKGKS

-789 ETYEEITDE
+789 ETYEKITDE
-798 LISEYELGKLQSEL
+798 LISEYELGKLQSKL
-812 DSKANNMRDRY
+812 DSKANNMRDIY

-840 NIDELHQKYDIDH
+840 NIDELHQYYDIDH
-853 ILPQSFIKD
+853 IFPRSFIKD
-862 DSLNN
+862 NSLNN
-867 RVLTSKGVNIKE
+867 RVLTRKE
-879 KSDKTAADLYAAKM
+879 INNNEKADRTAADLYAVKM

-900 RKQGLMT
+900 RKQGLIT
-907 EQKYKNLLTRTDSI
+907 EKKYKNLLTRTDSI
-921 NKYTKQS
+921 DKYTKQS

-940 VKLAANILQDKYSN
+940 VKMAANILQDKYSN

-991 TTFVGQYLYK
+991 TIFIGQYLYK
-1001 VYPKLRS
+1001 TYPKLRS

-1071 LVSKEVTTE
+1071 LISKEVTTE
-1080 SSAFYKETKYKAG
+1080 SGAFYKETKYKAG

-1176 ILDKVYYGQLVID
+1176 ILNKIYYGQLVID

-1207 LHLSKQSLDTLAV
+1207 LHLSKQALEILAV
-1220 GKNKSREVSDE
+1220 GKTKSREVKDE
-1231 ELMAVYKEILLVVN
+1231 ELIAVYEEILLVVN

-1256 RQKLNNGLEIFK
+1256 RQKLNDGLEIFK

>member
-1 MEDMERYHIGLDI
+1 MERYHIGLDI
-14 GTSSV
+14 GTSSI

-54 GFRTQRRRLN
+54 SFRTQRRRLN

-113 DVSDSNFYDKYPT
+113 DISDSNFYDKYPT

-210 ILDEETRNLDKQKS
+210 ILDEETRNFDKQKS

-257 LIKDSTLIESDKNK
+257 LIESDEKNK
-271 KITFNDENIDD
+271 LTFNDENIDD

-337 MYKKFI
+337 MYKEFI

-374 NFYKTVKKT
+374 NFYKTIKKT

-406 KQRTGENSVIPH
+406 KQRTGENGVIPH
-418 QIHQIELDRIIE
+418 QLHQIELDRIIE

-538 YEKYKVLNELN
+538 YEKFKVLNELN
-549 NIKVNEK
+549 NIKVNKK
-556 KLDIEQK
+556 KLDVEQK
-563 QDIYLN
+563 QHVYLD
-569 LFTTAKNVT
+569 LFTTRKNVT
-578 KKSLA
+578 KDNLA
-583 TYLNC
+583 TSLNC
-588 STDSISG
+588 DVESITG
-595 LSDGE
+595 LSDNE

-609 IDLKAILGNIVDDC
+609 IDLKAILGNAVDDC
-623 NKNENLEKIIEYST
+623 NKNKDLEKIIEYST
-637 VFEDGNIYK
+637 IFEDGNIYK

-688 RIIDALWNTSNNFMQ
+688 RIIDALWNTSNNFIQ
-703 IINDESIQ
+703 IISDESIQ
-711 AKLAEINSEYTDT
+711 AKLAEINGEYA
-724 DKYDLED
+724 DKSNLED
-731 ILDKVYTS
+731 ILDEAYTS

-761 CEPTSIA
+761 CKPTSIA

-773 EKRKS
+773 RKGKS

-789 ETYEEITDE
+789 ETYEKITDE
-798 LISEYELGKLQSEL
+798 LISEYELGKLQSKL
-812 DSKANNMRDRY
+812 DSKANNMRDIY

-840 NIDELHQKYDIDH
+840 NIDELHQYYDIDH
-853 ILPQSFIKD
+853 IFPRSFIKD
-862 DSLNN
+862 NSLNN
-867 RVLTSKGVNIKE
+867 RVLTRKE
-879 KSDKTAADLYAAKM
+879 INNNEKADRTAADLYAVKM

-900 RKQGLMT
+900 RKQGLIT
-907 EQKYKNLLTRTDSI
+907 EKKYKNLLTRTDSI
-921 NKYTKQS
+921 DKYTKQS

-940 VKLAANILQDKYSN
+940 VKMAANILQDKYSN

-991 TTFVGQYLYK
+991 TIFIGQYLYK
-1001 VYPKLRS
+1001 TYPKLRS

-1071 LVSKEVTTE
+1071 LISKEVTTE
-1080 SSAFYKETKYKAG
+1080 SGAFYKETKYKAG

-1176 ILDKVYYGQLVID
+1176 ILDKIYYGQLVID

-1207 LHLSKQSLDTLAV
+1207 LHLSKQALEILAV
-1220 GKNKSREVSDE
+1220 GKTKSREVKDE
-1231 ELMAVYKEILLVVN
+1231 ELIAVYEEILLVVN

-1256 RQKLNNGLEIFK
+1256 RQKLNDGLEIFK

>member
-1 MEDMERYHIGLDI
+1 MERYHIGLDI
-14 GTSSV
+14 GTSSI

-54 GFRTQRRRLN
+54 SFRTQRRRLN

-113 DVSDSNFYDKYPT
+113 DISDSNFYDKYPT

-257 LIKDSTLIESDKNK
+257 LIESDEKNK
-271 KITFNDENIDD
+271 LTFNDENIDD

-337 MYKKFI
+337 MYKEFI

-374 NFYKTVKKT
+374 NFYKTIKKT

-406 KQRTGENSVIPH
+406 KQRTGENGVIPH
-418 QIHQIELDRIIE
+418 QLHQIELDRIIE

-538 YEKYKVLNELN
+538 YEKFKVLNELN
-549 NIKVNEK
+549 NIKVNKK
-556 KLDIEQK
+556 KLDVEQK
-563 QDIYLN
+563 QHVYLD
-569 LFTTAKNVT
+569 LFTTRKNVT
-578 KKSLA
+578 KDNLA
-583 TYLNC
+583 TSLNC
-588 STDSISG
+588 DVESITG
-595 LSDGE
+595 LSDNE

-609 IDLKAILGNIVDDC
+609 IDLKAILGNAVDDC
-623 NKNENLEKIIEYST
+623 NKNKDLEKIIEYST
-637 VFEDGNIYK
+637 IFEDGNIYK

-688 RIIDALWNTSNNFMQ
+688 RIIDALWNTSNNFIQ
-703 IINDESIQ
+703 IISDESIQ
-711 AKLAEINSEYTDT
+711 AKLAEINGEYA
-724 DKYDLED
+724 DKSNLED
-731 ILDKVYTS
+731 ILDEAYTS

-761 CEPTSIA
+761 CKPTSIA

-773 EKRKS
+773 RKGKS

-789 ETYEEITDE
+789 ETYEKITDE
-798 LISEYELGKLQSEL
+798 LISEYELGKLQSKL
-812 DSKANNMRDRY
+812 DSKANNMRDIY

-840 NIDELHQKYDIDH
+840 NIDELHQYYDIDH
-853 ILPQSFIKD
+853 IFPRSFIKD
-862 DSLNN
+862 NSLNN
-867 RVLTSKGVNIKE
+867 RVLTRKE
-879 KSDKTAADLYAAKM
+879 INNNEKADRTAADLYAVKM

-900 RKQGLMT
+900 RKQGLIT
-907 EQKYKNLLTRTDSI
+907 EKKYKNLLTRTDSI
-921 NKYTKQS
+921 DKYTKQS

-940 VKLAANILQDKYSN
+940 VKMAANILQDKYSN

-991 TTFVGQYLYK
+991 TIFIGQYLYK
-1001 VYPKLRS
+1001 TYPKLRS

-1071 LVSKEVTTE
+1071 LISKEVTTE
-1080 SSAFYKETKYKAG
+1080 SGAFYKETKYKAG

-1176 ILDKVYYGQLVID
+1176 ILDKIYYGQLVID

-1207 LHLSKQSLDTLAV
+1207 LHLSKQALEILAV
-1220 GKNKSREVSDE
+1220 GKTKSREVKDE
-1231 ELMAVYKEILLVVN
+1231 EWE
-1245 KYFELYDISKF
+1245 
-1256 RQKLNNGLEIFK
+1256 NNGCRVSEGILMGK
-1268 ELPIYNIY
+1268 TGRLPACLRSAA
-1276 ENNKI
+1276 
-1281 KKIGKF
+1281 
-1287 EVLNR
+1287 VLKR
-1292 ILIGL
+1292 LQRRRTGEAGAYHRL
-1297 HANAARAD
+1297 
-1305 LSVLGFKDLG
+1305 LS
-1315 KLQVN
+1315 
-1320 GGIKLSPDAKL
+1320 
-1331 IYQSPTGIFSRAV
+1331 
-1344 RVKDL
+1344 
-1349 G
+1349 

>member
-1 MEDMERYHIGLDI
+1 MERYHIGLDI
-14 GTSSV
+14 GTSSI

-34 GKNLIGVRLFK
+34 GKNLIGTRLFK
-45 EGDTAAERR
+45 EGNTAAERR

-192 DESVAIL
+192 DESVVIL

-210 ILDEETRNLDKQKS
+210 ILDEENRNLDKQKS

-246 LGYKF
+246 FGYKF

-257 LIKDSTLIESDKNK
+257 LIENDEKNK
-271 KITFNDENIDD
+271 LTFNDENIDD
-282 IFNELSHSLDDNQM
+282 IFNELSHSLNDNQM

-337 MYKKFI
+337 MYKEFI
-343 NTLNA
+343 NTLNT

-406 KQRTGENSVIPH
+406 KQRTGENGVIPH
-418 QIHQIELDRIIE
+418 QLHQIELDRIIE

-538 YEKYKVLNELN
+538 YEKFKVLNELN
-549 NIKVNEK
+549 NIKVNKK
-556 KLDIEQK
+556 KLDVEQK
-563 QDIYLN
+563 QHVYLD
-569 LFTTAKNVT
+569 LFTTRKNVT
-578 KKSLA
+578 KDNLA
-583 TYLNC
+583 TSLNC
-588 STDSISG
+588 DAGSITG
-595 LSDGE
+595 LSDNE

-609 IDLKAILGNIVDDC
+609 IDLKAILGNAVDDC
-623 NKNENLEKIIEYST
+623 NKNEDLEKIIEYST
-637 VFEDGNIYK
+637 IFEDGNIYK

-688 RIIDALWNTSNNFMQ
+688 RIIDALWNTSNNFIQ
-703 IINDESIQ
+703 IISDESIQ
-711 AKLAEINSEYTDT
+711 AKLAEINGEYA
-724 DKYDLED
+724 DKSNLED
-731 ILDKVYTS
+731 ILDEAYTS

-761 CEPTSIA
+761 CKPTSIA

-773 EKRKS
+773 RKGKS

-789 ETYEEITDE
+789 EAYEKITDE
-798 LISEYELGKLQSEL
+798 LISEYELGKLQSKL
-812 DSKANNMRDRY
+812 DSKANNMRDIY

-840 NIDELHQKYDIDH
+840 NIDELHQYYDIDH
-853 ILPQSFIKD
+853 IFPRSFIKD
-862 DSLNN
+862 NSLNN
-867 RVLTSKGVNIKE
+867 RVLTRKE
-879 KSDKTAADLYAAKM
+879 INNNEKADRTAADLYAVKM

-900 RKQGLMT
+900 RKQGLIT
-907 EQKYKNLLTRTDSI
+907 EKKYKNLLTRTDSI
-921 NKYTKQS
+921 DKYTKQS
-928 FIKRQLVETSQV
+928 FIKRQLVEISQV
-940 VKLAANILQDKYSN
+940 VKMAANILQDKYSN

-991 TTFVGQYLYK
+991 TIFIGQYLYK
-1001 VYPKLRS
+1001 TYPKLRS

-1080 SSAFYKETKYKAG
+1080 SGAFYKETKYKAG

-1207 LHLSKQSLDTLAV
+1207 LHLSKQALEILAV
-1220 GKNKSREVSDE
+1220 GKTKSREVKDE
-1231 ELMAVYKEILLVVN
+1231 ELIAVYEEILLVVN

-1256 RQKLNNGLEIFK
+1256 RQKLNDGLEIFK

-1297 HANAARAD
+1297 HANAARVD

>member
-1 MEDMERYHIGLDI
+1 MERYHIGLDI
-14 GTSSV
+14 GTSSI

-54 GFRTQRRRLN
+54 SFRTQRRRLN

-113 DVSDSNFYDKYPT
+113 DISDSNFYDKYPT

-257 LIKDSTLIESDKNK
+257 LIESDEKNK
-271 KITFNDENIDD
+271 LTFNDENIDD
-282 IFNELSHSLDDNQM
+282 IFNELSYSLDDNQM

-337 MYKKFI
+337 MYKEFI

-374 NFYKTVKKT
+374 NFYKTIKKT

-406 KQRTGENSVIPH
+406 KQRTGENGVIPH
-418 QIHQIELDRIIE
+418 QLHQIELDRIIE

-538 YEKYKVLNELN
+538 YEKFKVLNELN
-549 NIKVNEK
+549 NIKVNKK
-556 KLDIEQK
+556 KLDVEQK
-563 QDIYLN
+563 QHVYLD
-569 LFTTAKNVT
+569 LFTTRKNVT
-578 KKSLA
+578 KDNLA
-583 TYLNC
+583 TSLNC
-588 STDSISG
+588 DVESITG
-595 LSDGE
+595 LSDNE

-609 IDLKAILGNIVDDC
+609 IDLKAILGNAVDDC
-623 NKNENLEKIIEYST
+623 NKNKDLEKIIEYST
-637 VFEDGNIYK
+637 IFEDGNIYK

-688 RIIDALWNTSNNFMQ
+688 RIIDALWNTSNNFIQ
-703 IINDESIQ
+703 IISDESIQ
-711 AKLAEINSEYTDT
+711 AKLAEINGEYA
-724 DKYDLED
+724 DKSNLED
-731 ILDKVYTS
+731 ILDEAYTS

-761 CEPTSIA
+761 CKPTSIA

-773 EKRKS
+773 RKGKS

-789 ETYEEITDE
+789 ETYEKITDE
-798 LISEYELGKLQSEL
+798 LISEYELGKLQSKL
-812 DSKANNMRDRY
+812 DSKANNMRDIY

-840 NIDELHQKYDIDH
+840 NIDELHQYYDIDH
-853 ILPQSFIKD
+853 IFPRSFIKD
-862 DSLNN
+862 NSLNN
-867 RVLTSKGVNIKE
+867 RVLTRKE
-879 KSDKTAADLYAAKM
+879 INNNEKADRTAADLYAVKM

-900 RKQGLMT
+900 RKQGLIT
-907 EQKYKNLLTRTDSI
+907 EKKYKNLLTRTDSI
-921 NKYTKQS
+921 DKYTKQS

-940 VKLAANILQDKYSN
+940 VKMAANILQDKYSN

-991 TTFVGQYLYK
+991 TIFIGQYLYK
-1001 VYPKLRS
+1001 TYPKLRS

-1071 LVSKEVTTE
+1071 LISKEVTTE
-1080 SSAFYKETKYKAG
+1080 SGAFYKETKYKAG

-1176 ILDKVYYGQLVID
+1176 ILDKIYYGQLVID

-1207 LHLSKQSLDTLAV
+1207 LHLSKQALEILAV
-1220 GKNKSREVSDE
+1220 GKTKSREVKDE
-1231 ELMAVYKEILLVVN
+1231 ELIAVYEEILLVVN

-1256 RQKLNNGLEIFK
+1256 RQKLNDGLEIFK

>member
-1 MEDMERYHIGLDI
+1 MERYHIGLDI
-14 GTSSV
+14 GTSSI

-54 GFRTQRRRLN
+54 SFRTQRRRLN

-113 DVSDSNFYDKYPT
+113 DISDSNFYDKYPT

-257 LIKDSTLIESDKNK
+257 LIESDEKNK
-271 KITFNDENIDD
+271 LTFNDENIDD

-337 MYKKFI
+337 MYKEFI

-374 NFYKTVKKT
+374 NFYKTIKKT

-406 KQRTGENSVIPH
+406 KQRTGENGVIPH
-418 QIHQIELDRIIE
+418 QLHQIELDRIIE

-538 YEKYKVLNELN
+538 YEKFKVLNELN
-549 NIKVNEK
+549 NIKVNKK
-556 KLDIEQK
+556 KLDVEQK
-563 QDIYLN
+563 QHVYLD
-569 LFTTAKNVT
+569 LFTTRKNVT
-578 KKSLA
+578 KDNLA
-583 TYLNC
+583 TSLNC
-588 STDSISG
+588 DVESITG
-595 LSDGE
+595 LSDNE

-609 IDLKAILGNIVDDC
+609 IDLKAILGNAVDDC
-623 NKNENLEKIIEYST
+623 NKNKDLEKIIEYST
-637 VFEDGNIYK
+637 IFEDGNIYK

-688 RIIDALWNTSNNFMQ
+688 RIIDALWNTSNNFIQ
-703 IINDESIQ
+703 IISDESIQ
-711 AKLAEINSEYTDT
+711 AKLAEINGEYA
-724 DKYDLED
+724 DKSNLED
-731 ILDKVYTS
+731 ILDEAYTS

-761 CEPTSIA
+761 CKPTSIA

-773 EKRKS
+773 RKGKS

-789 ETYEEITDE
+789 ETYEKITDE
-798 LISEYELGKLQSEL
+798 LISEYELGKLQSKL
-812 DSKANNMRDRY
+812 DSKANNMRDIY

-840 NIDELHQKYDIDH
+840 NIDELHQYYDIDH
-853 ILPQSFIKD
+853 IFPRSFIKD
-862 DSLNN
+862 NSLNN
-867 RVLTSKGVNIKE
+867 RVLTRKE
-879 KSDKTAADLYAAKM
+879 INNNEKADRTAADLYAVKM
-893 GDFWRKL
+893 GGFWRKL
-900 RKQGLMT
+900 RKQGLIT
-907 EQKYKNLLTRTDSI
+907 EKKYKNLLTRTDSI
-921 NKYTKQS
+921 DKYTKQS

-940 VKLAANILQDKYSN
+940 VKMAANILQDKYSN

-991 TTFVGQYLYK
+991 TIFIGQYLYK
-1001 VYPKLRS
+1001 TYPKLRS

-1071 LVSKEVTTE
+1071 LISKEVTTE
-1080 SSAFYKETKYKAG
+1080 SGAFYKETKYKAG

-1176 ILDKVYYGQLVID
+1176 ILDKIYYGQLVID

-1207 LHLSKQSLDTLAV
+1207 LHLSKQALEILAV
-1220 GKNKSREVSDE
+1220 GKTKSREVKDE
-1231 ELMAVYKEILLVVN
+1231 ELIAVYEEILLVVN

-1256 RQKLNNGLEIFK
+1256 RQKLNDGLEIFK

>member
-1 MEDMERYHIGLDI
+1 MERYHIGLDI
-14 GTSSV
+14 GTSSI

-34 GKNLIGVRLFK
+34 GKNLIGTRLFK
-45 EGDTAAERR
+45 EGNTAAERR

-192 DESVAIL
+192 DESVVIL

-210 ILDEETRNLDKQKS
+210 ILDEENRNLDKQKS

-246 LGYKF
+246 FGYKF

-257 LIKDSTLIESDKNK
+257 LIENDEKNK
-271 KITFNDENIDD
+271 LTFNDENIDD
-282 IFNELSHSLDDNQM
+282 IFNELSHSLNDNQM

-337 MYKKFI
+337 MYKEFI
-343 NTLNA
+343 NTLNT

-406 KQRTGENSVIPH
+406 KQRTGENGVIPH
-418 QIHQIELDRIIE
+418 QLHQIELDRIIE

-538 YEKYKVLNELN
+538 YEKFKVLNELN
-549 NIKVNEK
+549 NIKVNKK
-556 KLDIEQK
+556 KLDVEQK
-563 QDIYLN
+563 QHVYLD
-569 LFTTAKNVT
+569 LFTTRKNVT
-578 KKSLA
+578 KDNLA
-583 TYLNC
+583 TSLNC
-588 STDSISG
+588 DAGSITG
-595 LSDGE
+595 LSDNE

-609 IDLKAILGNIVDDC
+609 IDLKAILGNAVDDC
-623 NKNENLEKIIEYST
+623 NKNEDLEKIIEYST
-637 VFEDGNIYK
+637 IFEDGNIYK

-688 RIIDALWNTSNNFMQ
+688 RIIDALWNTSNNFIQ
-703 IINDESIQ
+703 IISDESIQ
-711 AKLAEINSEYTDT
+711 AKLAEINGEYA
-724 DKYDLED
+724 DKSNLED
-731 ILDKVYTS
+731 ILDEAYTS

-761 CEPTSIA
+761 CKPTSIA

-773 EKRKS
+773 RKGKS

-789 ETYEEITDE
+789 EAYEKITDE
-798 LISEYELGKLQSEL
+798 LISEYELGKLQSKL
-812 DSKANNMRDRY
+812 DSKANNMRDIY

-840 NIDELHQKYDIDH
+840 NIDELHQYYDIDH
-853 ILPQSFIKD
+853 IFPRSFIKD
-862 DSLNN
+862 NSLNN
-867 RVLTSKGVNIKE
+867 RVLTRKE
-879 KSDKTAADLYAAKM
+879 INNNEKADRTAADLYAVKM

-900 RKQGLMT
+900 RKQGLIT
-907 EQKYKNLLTRTDSI
+907 EKKYKNLLTRTDSI
-921 NKYTKQS
+921 DKYTKQS

-940 VKLAANILQDKYSN
+940 VKMAANILQDKYSN

-991 TTFVGQYLYK
+991 TIFIGQYLYK
-1001 VYPKLRS
+1001 TYPKLRS

-1080 SSAFYKETKYKAG
+1080 SGAFYKETKYKAG

-1207 LHLSKQSLDTLAV
+1207 LHLSKQALEILAV
-1220 GKNKSREVSDE
+1220 GKTKSREVKDE
-1231 ELMAVYKEILLVVN
+1231 ELIAVYEEILLVVN

-1256 RQKLNNGLEIFK
+1256 RQKLNDGLEIFK

-1297 HANAARAD
+1297 HANAARVD

-1349 G
+1349 GVSTL

>member
-1 MEDMERYHIGLDI
+1 MERYHIGLDI
-14 GTSSV
+14 GTSSI

-54 GFRTQRRRLN
+54 SFRTQRRRLN

-113 DVSDSNFYDKYPT
+113 DISDSNFYDKYPT

-257 LIKDSTLIESDKNK
+257 LIESDEKNK
-271 KITFNDENIDD
+271 LTFNDENIDD

-337 MYKKFI
+337 MYKEFI

-374 NFYKTVKKT
+374 NFYKTIKKT

-406 KQRTGENSVIPH
+406 KQRTGENGVIPH
-418 QIHQIELDRIIE
+418 QLHQIELDRIIE

-538 YEKYKVLNELN
+538 YEKFKVLNELN
-549 NIKVNEK
+549 NIKVNKK
-556 KLDIEQK
+556 KLDVEQK
-563 QDIYLN
+563 QHVYLD
-569 LFTTAKNVT
+569 LFTTRKNVT
-578 KKSLA
+578 KDNLA
-583 TYLNC
+583 TSLNC
-588 STDSISG
+588 DVESITG
-595 LSDGE
+595 LSDNE

-609 IDLKAILGNIVDDC
+609 IDLKAILGNAVDDC
-623 NKNENLEKIIEYST
+623 NKNKDLEKIIEYST
-637 VFEDGNIYK
+637 IFEDGNIYK

-688 RIIDALWNTSNNFMQ
+688 RIIDALWNTSNNFIQ
-703 IINDESIQ
+703 IISDESIQ
-711 AKLAEINSEYTDT
+711 AKLAEINGEYA
-724 DKYDLED
+724 DKSNLED
-731 ILDKVYTS
+731 ILDEAYTS

-761 CEPTSIA
+761 CKPTSIA

-773 EKRKS
+773 RKGKS

-789 ETYEEITDE
+789 ETYEKITDE
-798 LISEYELGKLQSEL
+798 LISEYELGKLQSKL
-812 DSKANNMRDRY
+812 DSKANNMRDIY

-840 NIDELHQKYDIDH
+840 NIDELHQYYDIDH
-853 ILPQSFIKD
+853 IFPRSFIKD
-862 DSLNN
+862 NSLNN
-867 RVLTSKGVNIKE
+867 RVLTRKE
-879 KSDKTAADLYAAKM
+879 INNNEKADRTAADLYAVKM

-900 RKQGLMT
+900 RKQGLIT
-907 EQKYKNLLTRTDSI
+907 EKKYKNLLTRTDSI
-921 NKYTKQS
+921 DKYTKQS

-940 VKLAANILQDKYSN
+940 VKMAANILQDKYSN

-991 TTFVGQYLYK
+991 TIFIGQYLYK
-1001 VYPKLRS
+1001 TYPKLRS

-1071 LVSKEVTTE
+1071 LISKEVTTE
-1080 SSAFYKETKYKAG
+1080 SGAFYKETKYKAG

-1125 KKKKETIYKIV
+1125 KKKKEIIYKIV

-1176 ILDKVYYGQLVID
+1176 ILDKIYYGQLVID

-1207 LHLSKQSLDTLAV
+1207 LHLSKQALEILAV
-1220 GKNKSREVSDE
+1220 GKTKSREVKDE
-1231 ELMAVYKEILLVVN
+1231 ELIAVYEEILLVVN

-1256 RQKLNNGLEIFK
+1256 RQKLNDGLEIFK

>member
-1 MEDMERYHIGLDI
+1 MERYHIGLDI
-14 GTSSV
+14 GTSSI

-54 GFRTQRRRLN
+54 SFRTQRRRLN

-113 DVSDSNFYDKYPT
+113 DISDSNFYDKYPT

-257 LIKDSTLIESDKNK
+257 LIESDEKNK
-271 KITFNDENIDD
+271 LTFNDENIDD

-337 MYKKFI
+337 MYKEFI

-374 NFYKTVKKT
+374 NFYKTIKKT

-406 KQRTGENSVIPH
+406 KQRTGENGVIPH
-418 QIHQIELDRIIE
+418 QLHQIELDRIIE

-505 VDRTESANRFIKR
+505 VDRTESANHFIKR

-538 YEKYKVLNELN
+538 YEKFKVLNELN
-549 NIKVNEK
+549 NIKVNKK
-556 KLDIEQK
+556 KLDVEQK
-563 QDIYLN
+563 QHVYLD
-569 LFTTAKNVT
+569 LFTTRKNVT
-578 KKSLA
+578 KDNLA
-583 TYLNC
+583 TSLNC
-588 STDSISG
+588 DVESITG
-595 LSDGE
+595 LSDNE

-609 IDLKAILGNIVDDC
+609 IDLKAILGNAVDDC
-623 NKNENLEKIIEYST
+623 NKNKDLEKIIEYST
-637 VFEDGNIYK
+637 IFEDGNIYK

-688 RIIDALWNTSNNFMQ
+688 RIIDALWNTSNNFIQ
-703 IINDESIQ
+703 IISDESIQ
-711 AKLAEINSEYTDT
+711 AKLAEINGEYA
-724 DKYDLED
+724 DKSNLED
-731 ILDKVYTS
+731 ILDEAYTS

-761 CEPTSIA
+761 CKPTSVA

-773 EKRKS
+773 RKGKS

-789 ETYEEITDE
+789 ETYEKITDE
-798 LISEYELGKLQSEL
+798 LISEYELGKLQSKL
-812 DSKANNMRDRY
+812 DSKANNMRDIY

-840 NIDELHQKYDIDH
+840 NIDELHQYYDIDH
-853 ILPQSFIKD
+853 IFPRSFIKD
-862 DSLNN
+862 NSLNN
-867 RVLTSKGVNIKE
+867 RVLTRKE
-879 KSDKTAADLYAAKM
+879 INNNEKADRTAADLYAVKM

-900 RKQGLMT
+900 RKQGLIT
-907 EQKYKNLLTRTDSI
+907 EKKYKNLLTRTDSI
-921 NKYTKQS
+921 DKYTKQS

-940 VKLAANILQDKYSN
+940 VKMAANILQDKYSN

-991 TTFVGQYLYK
+991 TIFIGQYLYK
-1001 VYPKLRS
+1001 TYPKLRS

-1071 LVSKEVTTE
+1071 LISKEVTTE
-1080 SSAFYKETKYKAG
+1080 SGAFYKETKYKAG

-1176 ILDKVYYGQLVID
+1176 ILDKIYYGQLVID

-1207 LHLSKQSLDTLAV
+1207 LHLSKQALEILAV
-1220 GKNKSREVSDE
+1220 GKTKSREVKDE
-1231 ELMAVYKEILLVVN
+1231 ELIAVYEEILLVVN

-1256 RQKLNNGLEIFK
+1256 RQKLNDGLEIFK

>member
-1 MEDMERYHIGLDI
+1 MERYHIGLDI
-14 GTSSV
+14 GTSSI

-54 GFRTQRRRLN
+54 SFRTQRRRLN

-113 DVSDSNFYDKYPT
+113 DISDSNFYDKYPT

-257 LIKDSTLIESDKNK
+257 LIESDEKNK
-271 KITFNDENIDD
+271 LTFNDENIDD

-337 MYKKFI
+337 MYKEFI

-374 NFYKTVKKT
+374 NFYKTIKKT

-406 KQRTGENSVIPH
+406 KQRTGENGVIPH
-418 QIHQIELDRIIE
+418 QLHQIELDRIIE

-538 YEKYKVLNELN
+538 YEKFKVLNELN
-549 NIKVNEK
+549 NIKVNKK
-556 KLDIEQK
+556 KLDVEQK
-563 QDIYLN
+563 QHVYLD
-569 LFTTAKNVT
+569 LFTTRKNVT
-578 KKSLA
+578 KDNLA
-583 TYLNC
+583 TSLNC
-588 STDSISG
+588 DVESITG
-595 LSDGE
+595 LSDNE

-609 IDLKAILGNIVDDC
+609 IDLKAIDDC
-623 NKNENLEKIIEYST
+623 NKNKDLEKIIEYST
-637 VFEDGNIYK
+637 IFEDGNIYK

-688 RIIDALWNTSNNFMQ
+688 RIIDALWNTSNNFIQ
-703 IINDESIQ
+703 IISDESIQ
-711 AKLAEINSEYTDT
+711 AKLAEINGEYA
-724 DKYDLED
+724 DKSNLED
-731 ILDKVYTS
+731 ILDEAYTS

-761 CEPTSIA
+761 CKPTSIA

-773 EKRKS
+773 RKGKS

-789 ETYEEITDE
+789 ETYEKITDE
-798 LISEYELGKLQSEL
+798 LISEYELGKLQSKL
-812 DSKANNMRDRY
+812 DSKANNMRDIY

-840 NIDELHQKYDIDH
+840 NIDELHQYYDIDH
-853 ILPQSFIKD
+853 IFPRSFIKD
-862 DSLNN
+862 NSLNN
-867 RVLTSKGVNIKE
+867 RVLTRKE
-879 KSDKTAADLYAAKM
+879 INNNEKADRTAADLYAVKM

-900 RKQGLMT
+900 RKQGLIT
-907 EQKYKNLLTRTDSI
+907 EKKYKNLLTRTDSI
-921 NKYTKQS
+921 DKYTKQS

-940 VKLAANILQDKYSN
+940 VKMAANILQDKYSN

-991 TTFVGQYLYK
+991 TIFIGQYLYK
-1001 VYPKLRS
+1001 TYPKLRS

-1071 LVSKEVTTE
+1071 LISKEVTTE
-1080 SSAFYKETKYKAG
+1080 SGAFYKETKYKAG

-1176 ILDKVYYGQLVID
+1176 ILDKIYYGQLVID

-1207 LHLSKQSLDTLAV
+1207 LHLSKQALEILAV
-1220 GKNKSREVSDE
+1220 GKTKSREVKDE
-1231 ELMAVYKEILLVVN
+1231 ELIAVYEEILLVVN

-1256 RQKLNNGLEIFK
+1256 RQKLNDGLEIFK

>member
-14 GTSSV
+14 GTSSI

-34 GKNLIGVRLFK
+34 GKNLIGTRLFK
-45 EGDTAAERR
+45 EGNTAAERR

-192 DESVAIL
+192 DESVVIL

-210 ILDEETRNLDKQKS
+210 ILDEENRNLDKQKS

-246 LGYKF
+246 FGYKF

-257 LIKDSTLIESDKNK
+257 LIENDEKNK
-271 KITFNDENIDD
+271 LTFNDENIDD
-282 IFNELSHSLDDNQM
+282 IFNELSHSLNDNQM

-337 MYKKFI
+337 MYKEFI
-343 NTLNA
+343 NTLNT

-406 KQRTGENSVIPH
+406 KQRTGENGVIPH
-418 QIHQIELDRIIE
+418 QLHQIELDRIIE

-538 YEKYKVLNELN
+538 YEKFKVLNELN
-549 NIKVNEK
+549 NIKVNKK
-556 KLDIEQK
+556 KLDVEQK
-563 QDIYLN
+563 QHVYLD
-569 LFTTAKNVT
+569 LFTTRKNVT
-578 KKSLA
+578 KDNLA
-583 TYLNC
+583 TSLNC
-588 STDSISG
+588 DAGSITG
-595 LSDGE
+595 LSDNE

-609 IDLKAILGNIVDDC
+609 IDLKAILGNAVDDC
-623 NKNENLEKIIEYST
+623 NKNEDLEKIIEYST
-637 VFEDGNIYK
+637 IFEDGNIYK

-688 RIIDALWNTSNNFMQ
+688 RIIDALWNTSNNFIQ
-703 IINDESIQ
+703 IISDESIQ
-711 AKLAEINSEYTDT
+711 AKLAEINGEYA
-724 DKYDLED
+724 DKSNLED
-731 ILDKVYTS
+731 ILDEAYTS

-761 CEPTSIA
+761 CKPTSIA

-773 EKRKS
+773 RKGKS

-789 ETYEEITDE
+789 EAYEKITDE
-798 LISEYELGKLQSEL
+798 LISEYELGKLQSKL
-812 DSKANNMRDRY
+812 DSKANNMRDIY

-840 NIDELHQKYDIDH
+840 NIDELHQYYDIDH
-853 ILPQSFIKD
+853 IFPRSFIKD
-862 DSLNN
+862 NSLNN
-867 RVLTSKGVNIKE
+867 RVLTRKE
-879 KSDKTAADLYAAKM
+879 INNNEKADRTAADLYAVKM

-900 RKQGLMT
+900 RKQGLIT
-907 EQKYKNLLTRTDSI
+907 EKKYKNLLTRTDSI
-921 NKYTKQS
+921 DKYTKQS

-940 VKLAANILQDKYSN
+940 VKMAANILQDKYSN

-991 TTFVGQYLYK
+991 TIFIGQYLYK
-1001 VYPKLRS
+1001 TYPKLRS

-1080 SSAFYKETKYKAG
+1080 SGAFYKETKYKAG

-1189 GNQKYTLGSV
+1189 GNQKYTLESV

-1207 LHLSKQSLDTLAV
+1207 LHLSKQALEILAV
-1220 GKNKSREVSDE
+1220 GKTKSREVKDE
-1231 ELMAVYKEILLVVN
+1231 ELIAVYEEILLVVN

-1256 RQKLNNGLEIFK
+1256 RQKLNDGLEIFK

-1297 HANAARAD
+1297 HANAARVD

>member
-1 MEDMERYHIGLDI
+1 MERYHIGLDI
-14 GTSSV
+14 GTSSI

-54 GFRTQRRRLN
+54 SFRTQRRRLN

-113 DVSDSNFYDKYPT
+113 DISDSNFYDKYPT

-257 LIKDSTLIESDKNK
+257 LIESDEKNK
-271 KITFNDENIDD
+271 LTFNDENIDD

-337 MYKKFI
+337 MYKEFI

-374 NFYKTVKKT
+374 NFYKTIKKT

-406 KQRTGENSVIPH
+406 KQRTGENGVIPH
-418 QIHQIELDRIIE
+418 QLHQIELDRIIE

-538 YEKYKVLNELN
+538 YEKFKVLNELN
-549 NIKVNEK
+549 NIKVNKK
-556 KLDIEQK
+556 KLDVEQK
-563 QDIYLN
+563 QHVYLD
-569 LFTTAKNVT
+569 LFTTRKNVT
-578 KKSLA
+578 KDNLA
-583 TYLNC
+583 TSLNC
-588 STDSISG
+588 DVESITG
-595 LSDGE
+595 LSDNE

-609 IDLKAILGNIVDDC
+609 IDLKAILGNAVDDC
-623 NKNENLEKIIEYST
+623 NKNKDLEKIIEYST
-637 VFEDGNIYK
+637 IFEDGNIYK

-688 RIIDALWNTSNNFMQ
+688 RIIDALWNTSNNFIQ
-703 IINDESIQ
+703 IISDESIQ
-711 AKLAEINSEYTDT
+711 AKLAEINGEYA
-724 DKYDLED
+724 DKSNLED
-731 ILDKVYTS
+731 ILDEAYTS

-761 CEPTSIA
+761 CKPTSIA

-773 EKRKS
+773 RKGKS

-789 ETYEEITDE
+789 ETYEKIIDE
-798 LISEYELGKLQSEL
+798 LISEYELGKLQSKL
-812 DSKANNMRDRY
+812 DSKANNMRDIY

-840 NIDELHQKYDIDH
+840 NIDELHQYYDIDH
-853 ILPQSFIKD
+853 IFPRSFIKD
-862 DSLNN
+862 NSLNN
-867 RVLTSKGVNIKE
+867 RVLTRKE
-879 KSDKTAADLYAAKM
+879 INNNEKADRTAADLYAVKM

-900 RKQGLMT
+900 RKQGLIT
-907 EQKYKNLLTRTDSI
+907 EKKYKNLLTRTDSI
-921 NKYTKQS
+921 DKYTKQS

-940 VKLAANILQDKYSN
+940 VKMAANILQDKYSN

-991 TTFVGQYLYK
+991 TIFIGQYLYK
-1001 VYPKLRS
+1001 TYPKLRS

-1071 LVSKEVTTE
+1071 LISKEVTTE
-1080 SSAFYKETKYKAG
+1080 SGAFYKETKYKAG

-1176 ILDKVYYGQLVID
+1176 ILDKIYYGQLVID

-1207 LHLSKQSLDTLAV
+1207 LHLSKQALEILAV
-1220 GKNKSREVSDE
+1220 GKTKSREVKDE
-1231 ELMAVYKEILLVVN
+1231 ELIAVYEEILLVVN

-1256 RQKLNNGLEIFK
+1256 RQKLNDGLEIFK

>member
-1 MEDMERYHIGLDI
+1 
-14 GTSSV
+14 
-19 GWAVIGDDFKIKRKK
+19 
-34 GKNLIGVRLFK
+34 
-45 EGDTAAERR
+45 
-54 GFRTQRRRLN
+54 
-64 RRKWRLKLLEEIFD
+64 
-78 PYMAEVDE
+78 
-86 YFFARL
+86 
-92 KESNL
+92 
-97 SPKDSNKKYLG
+97 
-108 SLLFP
+108 
-113 DVSDSNFYDKYPT
+113 
-126 IYHLRRDLMEK
+126 
-137 DKKFDLREIY
+137 
-147 LAIHHIVKYRGNFL
+147 
-161 EKVPAK
+161 
-167 NYKNS
+167 
-172 GASIGFLLEE
+172 
-182 VNSLYKDIIG
+182 
-192 DESVAIL
+192 
-199 NSGKFEDVEKI
+199 
-210 ILDEETRNLDKQKS
+210 
-224 VGKLLVEDKKKKN
+224 
-237 IVTAFSKAI
+237 
-246 LGYKF
+246 
-251 NIEDLL
+251 
-257 LIKDSTLIESDKNK
+257 
-271 KITFNDENIDD
+271 
-282 IFNELSHSLDDNQM
+282 M

-318 YTLSES
+318 YTISES

-337 MYKKFI
+337 MYKEFI

-383 IKDNNS
+383 IKENDS

-406 KQRTGENSVIPH
+406 KQRTGENGVIPH
-418 QIHQIELDRIIE
+418 QLHQIELDRIIE

-460 TFRVPYYVGPLVDKT
+460 TFRVPYYVGPLIDKT

-549 NIKVNEK
+549 NIKVNKK
-556 KLDIEQK
+556 KLDVEQK
-563 QDIYLN
+563 QHVYLD
-569 LFTTAKNVT
+569 LFTTRKNVT
-578 KKSLA
+578 KDDLA
-583 TYLNC
+583 TSLNC
-588 STDSISG
+588 DVESITGLTDNK
-595 LSDGE
+595 

-609 IDLKAILGNIVDDC
+609 IDLKAILGNIVDDYS
-623 NKNENLEKIIEYST
+623 KNEDLEKIIEYST
-637 VFEDGNIYK
+637 IFEDGNIYK

-688 RIIDALWNTSNNFMQ
+688 RIIDALWNTSNNFIQ
-703 IINDESIQ
+703 VISDESIQ
-711 AKLAEINSEYTDT
+711 AKLAEINGEYA
-724 DKYDLED
+724 DKSNLED
-731 ILDKVYTS
+731 ILDEAYTS

-761 CEPTSIA
+761 CKPTSIA

-773 EKRKS
+773 RKGKS

-789 ETYEEITDE
+789 ETYEKITDE
-798 LISEYELGKLQSEL
+798 LISEYELGKLQSKL
-812 DSKANNMRDRY
+812 DSKANNMRDIY

-840 NIDELHQKYDIDH
+840 NIDELHQYYDIDH
-853 ILPQSFIKD
+853 IFPRSFIKD
-862 DSLNN
+862 NSLNN
-867 RVLTSKGVNIKE
+867 RVLTRKE
-879 KSDKTAADLYAAKM
+879 INNNEKADRTAADLYAVKM

-900 RKQGLMT
+900 RKQGLIT
-907 EQKYKNLLTRTDSI
+907 EKKYKNLLTRTDSI
-921 NKYTKQS
+921 DKYTKQS

-940 VKLAANILQDKYSN
+940 VKMAANILQDKYSN

-991 TTFVGQYLYK
+991 TIFIGQYLYK
-1001 VYPKLRS
+1001 TYPKLRS
-1008 YFVYDDFKKL
+1008 YFVYDNFKKL

-1080 SSAFYKETKYKAG
+1080 SGAFYKETKYKAG

-1150 TMSEKQLLLETI
+1150 TMSEKQLLLETT

-1207 LHLSKQSLDTLAV
+1207 LHLSKQALEILAV
-1220 GKNKSREVSDE
+1220 GKTKSREVKDE
-1231 ELMAVYKEILLVVN
+1231 ELIAVYEEILLVVN

-1256 RQKLNNGLEIFK
+1256 RQKLNDGLEIFK

>member
-1 MEDMERYHIGLDI
+1 MERYHIGLDI
-14 GTSSV
+14 GTSSI

-54 GFRTQRRRLN
+54 SFRTQRRRLN

-113 DVSDSNFYDKYPT
+113 DISDSNFYDKYPT

-257 LIKDSTLIESDKNK
+257 LIESDEKNK
-271 KITFNDENIDD
+271 LTFNDENIDD

-337 MYKKFI
+337 MYKEFI

-374 NFYKTVKKT
+374 NFYKTIKKT

-406 KQRTGENSVIPH
+406 KQRTGENGVIPH
-418 QIHQIELDRIIE
+418 QLHQIELDRIIE

-538 YEKYKVLNELN
+538 YEKFKVLNELN
-549 NIKVNEK
+549 NIKVNKK
-556 KLDIEQK
+556 KLDVEQK
-563 QDIYLN
+563 QHVYLD
-569 LFTTAKNVT
+569 LFTTRKNVT
-578 KKSLA
+578 KDNLA
-583 TYLNC
+583 TSLNC
-588 STDSISG
+588 DVESITG
-595 LSDGE
+595 LSDNE

-609 IDLKAILGNIVDDC
+609 IDLKAILGNAVDDC
-623 NKNENLEKIIEYST
+623 NKNKDLEKIIEYST
-637 VFEDGNIYK
+637 IFEDGNIYK

-688 RIIDALWNTSNNFMQ
+688 RIIDALWNTSNNFIQ
-703 IINDESIQ
+703 IISDESIQ
-711 AKLAEINSEYTDT
+711 VKLAEINGEYA
-724 DKYDLED
+724 DKSNLED
-731 ILDKVYTS
+731 ILDEAYTS

-761 CEPTSIA
+761 CKPTSIA

-773 EKRKS
+773 RKGKS

-789 ETYEEITDE
+789 ETYEKITDE
-798 LISEYELGKLQSEL
+798 LISEYELGKLQSKL
-812 DSKANNMRDRY
+812 DSKANNMRDIY

-840 NIDELHQKYDIDH
+840 NIDELHQYYDIDH
-853 ILPQSFIKD
+853 IFPRSFIKD
-862 DSLNN
+862 NSLNN
-867 RVLTSKGVNIKE
+867 RVLTRKE
-879 KSDKTAADLYAAKM
+879 INNNEKADRTAADLYAVKM

-900 RKQGLMT
+900 RKQGLIT
-907 EQKYKNLLTRTDSI
+907 EKKYKNLLTRTDSI
-921 NKYTKQS
+921 DKYTKQS

-940 VKLAANILQDKYSN
+940 VKMAANILQDKYSN

-991 TTFVGQYLYK
+991 TIFIGQYLYK
-1001 VYPKLRS
+1001 TYPKLRS

-1071 LVSKEVTTE
+1071 LISKEVTTE
-1080 SSAFYKETKYKAG
+1080 SGAFYKETKYKAG

-1176 ILDKVYYGQLVID
+1176 ILDKIYYSQLVID

-1207 LHLSKQSLDTLAV
+1207 LHLSKQALEILAV
-1220 GKNKSREVSDE
+1220 GKTKSREVKDE
-1231 ELMAVYKEILLVVN
+1231 ELIAVYEEILLVVN

-1256 RQKLNNGLEIFK
+1256 RQKLNDGLEIFK

>member
-1 MEDMERYHIGLDI
+1 MERYHIGLDI
-14 GTSSV
+14 GTSSI

-34 GKNLIGVRLFK
+34 GKNLIGTRLFK
-45 EGDTAAERR
+45 EGNTAAERR

-192 DESVAIL
+192 DESVVIL

-210 ILDEETRNLDKQKS
+210 ILDEENRNLDKQKS

-246 LGYKF
+246 FGYKF

-257 LIKDSTLIESDKNK
+257 LIENDEKNK
-271 KITFNDENIDD
+271 LTFNDENIDD
-282 IFNELSHSLDDNQM
+282 IFNELSHSLNDNQM

-337 MYKKFI
+337 MYKEFI
-343 NTLNA
+343 NTLNT

-406 KQRTGENSVIPH
+406 KQRTGENGVIPH
-418 QIHQIELDRIIE
+418 QLHQIELDRIIE

-475 ESNKNEKETKF
+475 ESNKNEKKTKF

-538 YEKYKVLNELN
+538 YEKFKVLNELN
-549 NIKVNEK
+549 NIKVNKK
-556 KLDIEQK
+556 KLDVEQK
-563 QDIYLN
+563 QHVYLD
-569 LFTTAKNVT
+569 LFTTRKNVT
-578 KKSLA
+578 KDNLA
-583 TYLNC
+583 TSLNC
-588 STDSISG
+588 DAGSITG
-595 LSDGE
+595 LSDNE

-609 IDLKAILGNIVDDC
+609 IDLKAILGNAVDDC
-623 NKNENLEKIIEYST
+623 NKNEDLEKIIEYST
-637 VFEDGNIYK
+637 IFEDGNIYK

-688 RIIDALWNTSNNFMQ
+688 RIIDALWNTSNNFIQ
-703 IINDESIQ
+703 IISDESIQ
-711 AKLAEINSEYTDT
+711 AKLAEINGEYA
-724 DKYDLED
+724 DKSNLED
-731 ILDKVYTS
+731 ILDEAYTS

-761 CEPTSIA
+761 CKPTSIA

-773 EKRKS
+773 RKGKS

-789 ETYEEITDE
+789 EAYEKITDE
-798 LISEYELGKLQSEL
+798 LISEYELGKLQSKL
-812 DSKANNMRDRY
+812 DSKANNMRDIY

-840 NIDELHQKYDIDH
+840 NIDELHQYYDIDH
-853 ILPQSFIKD
+853 IFPRSFIKD
-862 DSLNN
+862 NSLNN
-867 RVLTSKGVNIKE
+867 RVLTRKE
-879 KSDKTAADLYAAKM
+879 INNNEKADRTAADLYAVKM

-900 RKQGLMT
+900 RKQGLIT
-907 EQKYKNLLTRTDSI
+907 EKKYKNLLTRTDSI
-921 NKYTKQS
+921 DKYTKQS

-940 VKLAANILQDKYSN
+940 VKMAANILQDKYSN

-991 TTFVGQYLYK
+991 TIFIGQYLYK
-1001 VYPKLRS
+1001 TYPKLRS

-1080 SSAFYKETKYKAG
+1080 SGAFYKETKYKAG

-1207 LHLSKQSLDTLAV
+1207 LHLSKQALEILAV
-1220 GKNKSREVSDE
+1220 GKTKSREVKDE
-1231 ELMAVYKEILLVVN
+1231 ELIAVYEEILLVVN

-1256 RQKLNNGLEIFK
+1256 RQKLNDGLEIFK

-1297 HANAARAD
+1297 HANAARVD

>member
-1 MEDMERYHIGLDI
+1 M
-14 GTSSV
+14 
-19 GWAVIGDDFKIKRKK
+19 
-34 GKNLIGVRLFK
+34 
-45 EGDTAAERR
+45 
-54 GFRTQRRRLN
+54 
-64 RRKWRLKLLEEIFD
+64 
-78 PYMAEVDE
+78 
-86 YFFARL
+86 
-92 KESNL
+92 
-97 SPKDSNKKYLG
+97 
-108 SLLFP
+108 
-113 DVSDSNFYDKYPT
+113 
-126 IYHLRRDLMEK
+126 
-137 DKKFDLREIY
+137 
-147 LAIHHIVKYRGNFL
+147 
-161 EKVPAK
+161 
-167 NYKNS
+167 
-172 GASIGFLLEE
+172 
-182 VNSLYKDIIG
+182 
-192 DESVAIL
+192 
-199 NSGKFEDVEKI
+199 
-210 ILDEETRNLDKQKS
+210 
-224 VGKLLVEDKKKKN
+224 
-237 IVTAFSKAI
+237 
-246 LGYKF
+246 GYKF

-257 LIKDSTLIESDKNK
+257 LIESDEKNK
-271 KITFNDENIDD
+271 LTFNDENIDD

-337 MYKKFI
+337 MYKEFI

-374 NFYKTVKKT
+374 NFYKTIKKT

-406 KQRTGENSVIPH
+406 KQRTGENGVIPH
-418 QIHQIELDRIIE
+418 QLHQIELDRIIE

-538 YEKYKVLNELN
+538 YEKFKVLNELN
-549 NIKVNEK
+549 NIKVNKK
-556 KLDIEQK
+556 KLDVEQK
-563 QDIYLN
+563 QHVYLD
-569 LFTTAKNVT
+569 LFTTRKNVT
-578 KKSLA
+578 KDNLA
-583 TYLNC
+583 TSLNC
-588 STDSISG
+588 DVESITG
-595 LSDGE
+595 LSDNE

-609 IDLKAILGNIVDDC
+609 IDLKAILGNAVDDC
-623 NKNENLEKIIEYST
+623 NKNKDLEKIIEYST
-637 VFEDGNIYK
+637 IFEDGNIYK

-688 RIIDALWNTSNNFMQ
+688 RIIDALWNTSNNFIQ
-703 IINDESIQ
+703 IISDESIQ
-711 AKLAEINSEYTDT
+711 AKLAEINGEYA
-724 DKYDLED
+724 DKSNLED
-731 ILDKVYTS
+731 ILDEAYTS

-750 KVVEDIEKAMK
+750 KVVEDIEKAMTCK
-761 CEPTSIA
+761 PTSIA

-773 EKRKS
+773 RNGKS
-778 KLTNTRYKKIS
+778 KLTHTRYKKIS
-789 ETYEEITDE
+789 ETYEKITDE
-798 LISEYELGKLQSEL
+798 LISEYELGKLQSKL
-812 DSKANNMRDRY
+812 DSKANNMRDIY

-840 NIDELHQKYDIDH
+840 NIDELHQYYDIDH
-853 ILPQSFIKD
+853 IFPRSFIKD
-862 DSLNN
+862 NSLNN
-867 RVLTSKGVNIKE
+867 RVLTRKE
-879 KSDKTAADLYAAKM
+879 INNNEKADRTAADLYAVKM

-900 RKQGLMT
+900 RKQGLIT
-907 EQKYKNLLTRTDSI
+907 EKKYKNLLTRTDSI
-921 NKYTKQS
+921 DKYTKQS

-940 VKLAANILQDKYSN
+940 VKMAANILQDKYSN

-991 TTFVGQYLYK
+991 TIFIGQYLYK
-1001 VYPKLRS
+1001 TYPKLRS

-1071 LVSKEVTTE
+1071 LISKEVTTE
-1080 SSAFYKETKYKAG
+1080 SGAFYKETKYKAG

-1113 EKRNSYMMLVKI
+1113 QKRNSYMMLVKI

-1176 ILDKVYYGQLVID
+1176 ILDKIYYGQLVID

-1207 LHLSKQSLDTLAV
+1207 LHLSKQALEILAV
-1220 GKNKSREVSDE
+1220 GKTKSREVKDE
-1231 ELMAVYKEILLVVN
+1231 ELIAVYEEILLVVN

-1256 RQKLNNGLEIFK
+1256 RQKLNDGLEIFK

>member
-14 GTSSV
+14 GTSSI

-34 GKNLIGVRLFK
+34 GKNLIGTRLFK
-45 EGDTAAERR
+45 EGNTAAERR

-192 DESVAIL
+192 DESVVIL

-210 ILDEETRNLDKQKS
+210 ILDEENRNLDKQKS

-246 LGYKF
+246 FGYKF

-257 LIKDSTLIESDKNK
+257 LIENDEKNK
-271 KITFNDENIDD
+271 LTFNDENIDD
-282 IFNELSHSLDDNQM
+282 IFNELSHSLNDNQM

-337 MYKKFI
+337 MYKEFI
-343 NTLNA
+343 NTLNT

-406 KQRTGENSVIPH
+406 KQRTGENGVIPH
-418 QIHQIELDRIIE
+418 QLHQIELDRIIE

-538 YEKYKVLNELN
+538 YEKFKVLNELN
-549 NIKVNEK
+549 NIKVNKK
-556 KLDIEQK
+556 KLDVEQK
-563 QDIYLN
+563 QHVYLD
-569 LFTTAKNVT
+569 LFTTRKNVT
-578 KKSLA
+578 KDNLA
-583 TYLNC
+583 TSLNC
-588 STDSISG
+588 DAGSITG
-595 LSDGE
+595 LSDNE

-609 IDLKAILGNIVDDC
+609 IDLKAILGNAVDDC
-623 NKNENLEKIIEYST
+623 NKNEDLEKIIEYST
-637 VFEDGNIYK
+637 IFEDGNIYK

-688 RIIDALWNTSNNFMQ
+688 RIIDALWNTSNNFIQ
-703 IINDESIQ
+703 IISDESIQ
-711 AKLAEINSEYTDT
+711 AKLAEINGEYA
-724 DKYDLED
+724 DKSNLED
-731 ILDKVYTS
+731 ILDEAYTS
-739 PQNKKAIRQVM
+739 PQNKKTIRQVM

-761 CEPTSIA
+761 CKPTSIA

-773 EKRKS
+773 RKGKS

-789 ETYEEITDE
+789 EAYEKITDE
-798 LISEYELGKLQSEL
+798 LISEYELGKLQSKL
-812 DSKANNMRDRY
+812 DSKANNMRDIY

-840 NIDELHQKYDIDH
+840 NIDELHQYYDIDH
-853 ILPQSFIKD
+853 IFPRSFIKD
-862 DSLNN
+862 NSLNN
-867 RVLTSKGVNIKE
+867 RVLTRKE
-879 KSDKTAADLYAAKM
+879 INNNEKADRTAADLYAVKM

-900 RKQGLMT
+900 RKQGLIT
-907 EQKYKNLLTRTDSI
+907 EKKYKNLLTRTDSI
-921 NKYTKQS
+921 DKYTKQS

-940 VKLAANILQDKYSN
+940 VKMAANILQDKYSN

-991 TTFVGQYLYK
+991 TIFIGQYLYK
-1001 VYPKLRS
+1001 TYPKLRS

-1080 SSAFYKETKYKAG
+1080 SGAFYKETKYKAG

-1207 LHLSKQSLDTLAV
+1207 LHLSKQALEILAV
-1220 GKNKSREVSDE
+1220 GKTKSREVKDE
-1231 ELMAVYKEILLVVN
+1231 ELIAVYEEILLVVN

-1256 RQKLNNGLEIFK
+1256 RQKLNDGLEIFK

-1297 HANAARAD
+1297 HANAARVD

>member
-1 MEDMERYHIGLDI
+1 MERYHIGLDI
-14 GTSSV
+14 GTSSI

-54 GFRTQRRRLN
+54 SFRTQRRRLN

-108 SLLFP
+108 LLLFP
-113 DVSDSNFYDKYPT
+113 DISDSNFYDKYPT

-257 LIKDSTLIESDKNK
+257 LIESDEKNK
-271 KITFNDENIDD
+271 LTFNDENIDD

-337 MYKKFI
+337 MYKEFI

-374 NFYKTVKKT
+374 NFYKTIKKT

-406 KQRTGENSVIPH
+406 KQRTGENGVIPH
-418 QIHQIELDRIIE
+418 QLHQIELDRIIE

-538 YEKYKVLNELN
+538 YEKFKVLNELN
-549 NIKVNEK
+549 NIKVNKK
-556 KLDIEQK
+556 KLDVEQK
-563 QDIYLN
+563 QHVYLD
-569 LFTTAKNVT
+569 LFTTRKNVT
-578 KKSLA
+578 KDNLA
-583 TYLNC
+583 TSLNC
-588 STDSISG
+588 DVESITG
-595 LSDGE
+595 LSDNE

-609 IDLKAILGNIVDDC
+609 IDLKAILGNAVDDC
-623 NKNENLEKIIEYST
+623 NKNKDLEKIIEYST
-637 VFEDGNIYK
+637 IFEDGNIYK

-688 RIIDALWNTSNNFMQ
+688 RIIDALWNTSNNFIQ
-703 IINDESIQ
+703 IISDESIQ
-711 AKLAEINSEYTDT
+711 AKLAEINGEYA
-724 DKYDLED
+724 DKSNLED
-731 ILDKVYTS
+731 ILDEAYTS

-761 CEPTSIA
+761 CKPTSIA

-773 EKRKS
+773 RKGKS

-789 ETYEEITDE
+789 ETYEKITDE
-798 LISEYELGKLQSEL
+798 LISEYELGKLQSKL
-812 DSKANNMRDRY
+812 DSKANNMRDIY

-840 NIDELHQKYDIDH
+840 NIDELHQYYDIDH
-853 ILPQSFIKD
+853 IFPRSFIKD
-862 DSLNN
+862 NSLNN
-867 RVLTSKGVNIKE
+867 RVLTRKE
-879 KSDKTAADLYAAKM
+879 INNNEKADRTAADLYAVKM

-900 RKQGLMT
+900 RKQGLIT
-907 EQKYKNLLTRTDSI
+907 EKKYKNLLTRTDSI
-921 NKYTKQS
+921 DKYTKQS

-940 VKLAANILQDKYSN
+940 VKMAANILQDKYSN

-991 TTFVGQYLYK
+991 TIFIGQYLYK
-1001 VYPKLRS
+1001 TYPKLRS

-1071 LVSKEVTTE
+1071 LISKEVTTE
-1080 SSAFYKETKYKAG
+1080 SGAFYKETKYKAG

-1176 ILDKVYYGQLVID
+1176 ILDKIYYGQLVID

-1207 LHLSKQSLDTLAV
+1207 LHLSKQALEILAV
-1220 GKNKSREVSDE
+1220 GKTKSREVKDE
-1231 ELMAVYKEILLVVN
+1231 ELIAVYEEILLVVN

-1256 RQKLNNGLEIFK
+1256 RQKLNDGLEIFK

>member
-1 MEDMERYHIGLDI
+1 MERYHIGLDI
-14 GTSSV
+14 GTSSI

-34 GKNLIGVRLFK
+34 GKNLIGTRLFK
-45 EGDTAAERR
+45 EGNTAAERR

-86 YFFARL
+86 YFFVRL

-192 DESVAIL
+192 DESVVIL

-210 ILDEETRNLDKQKS
+210 ILDEENRNLDKQKS

-237 IVTAFSKAI
+237 IVTAFSKSI
-246 LGYKF
+246 FGYKF

-257 LIKDSTLIESDKNK
+257 LIENDEKNK
-271 KITFNDENIDD
+271 LTFNDENIDD
-282 IFNELSHSLDDNQM
+282 IFNELSHSLNDNQM

-337 MYKKFI
+337 MYKEFI
-343 NTLNA
+343 NTLNT

-406 KQRTGENSVIPH
+406 KQRTGENGVIPH
-418 QIHQIELDRIIE
+418 QLHQIELDRIIE

-538 YEKYKVLNELN
+538 YEKFKVLNELN
-549 NIKVNEK
+549 NIKVNKK
-556 KLDIEQK
+556 KLDVEQK
-563 QDIYLN
+563 QHVYLD
-569 LFTTAKNVT
+569 LFTTRKNVT
-578 KKSLA
+578 KDNLA
-583 TYLNC
+583 TSLNC
-588 STDSISG
+588 DAGSITG
-595 LSDGE
+595 LSDNE

-609 IDLKAILGNIVDDC
+609 IDLKAILGNAVDDC
-623 NKNENLEKIIEYST
+623 NKNEDLEKIIEYST
-637 VFEDGNIYK
+637 IFEDGNIYK

-688 RIIDALWNTSNNFMQ
+688 RIIDALWNTSNNFIQ
-703 IINDESIQ
+703 IISDESIQ
-711 AKLAEINSEYTDT
+711 AKLAEINGEYA
-724 DKYDLED
+724 DKSNLED
-731 ILDKVYTS
+731 ILDEAYTS

-761 CEPTSIA
+761 CKPTSIA

-773 EKRKS
+773 RKGKS

-789 ETYEEITDE
+789 EAYEKITDE
-798 LISEYELGKLQSEL
+798 LISEYELGKLQSKL
-812 DSKANNMRDRY
+812 DSKANNMRDIY

-840 NIDELHQKYDIDH
+840 NIDELHQYYDIDH
-853 ILPQSFIKD
+853 IFPRSFIKD
-862 DSLNN
+862 NSLNN
-867 RVLTSKGVNIKE
+867 RVLTRKE
-879 KSDKTAADLYAAKM
+879 INNNEKADRTAADLYAVKM

-900 RKQGLMT
+900 RKQGLIT
-907 EQKYKNLLTRTDSI
+907 EKKYKNLLTRTDSI
-921 NKYTKQS
+921 DKYTKQS

-940 VKLAANILQDKYSN
+940 VKMAANILQDKYSN

-991 TTFVGQYLYK
+991 TIFIGQYLYK
-1001 VYPKLRS
+1001 TYPKLRS

-1080 SSAFYKETKYKAG
+1080 SGAFYKETKYKAG

-1207 LHLSKQSLDTLAV
+1207 LHLSKQALEILAV
-1220 GKNKSREVSDE
+1220 GKTKSREVKDE
-1231 ELMAVYKEILLVVN
+1231 ELIAVYEEILLVVN

-1256 RQKLNNGLEIFK
+1256 RQKLNDGLEIFK

-1297 HANAARAD
+1297 HANAARVD

-1315 KLQVN
+1315 ELQVN

>member
-14 GTSSV
+14 GTSSI

-34 GKNLIGVRLFK
+34 GKNLIGTRLFN
-45 EGDTAAERR
+45 EGATAAERR

-92 KESNL
+92 KSSNL

-113 DVSDSNFYDKYPT
+113 DKSDSNFYDKYPT

-137 DKKFDLREIY
+137 DEKFDLREIY

-161 EKVPAK
+161 ENVPAK

-172 GASIGFLLEE
+172 SSSIGYLLEG
-182 VNSLYKDIIG
+182 VNNLYKDII
-192 DESVAIL
+192 ENENVTIL
-199 NSGKFEDVEKI
+199 NSGKFKDVEKI
-210 ILDEETRNLDKQKS
+210 ILDDEVRNIDKQKN
-224 VGKLLVEDKKKKN
+224 VGKLLVEDKEKKN
-237 IVTAFSKAI
+237 IITAFSKAI
-246 LGYKF
+246 FGYKF

-257 LIKDSTLIESDKNK
+257 LIEDSTLIENDKNK

-282 IFNELSHSLDDNQM
+282 VFNELSHSLNDNQM

-306 FKFKLNMIVPTG
+306 FKVKLNMIVPSG

-330 MHKAHLK
+330 THRAHLK
-337 MYKKFI
+337 MYKEFI
-343 NTLNA
+343 NTLNL

-360 YINNEKA
+360 YINNKKA

-374 NFYKTVKKT
+374 NFYKAVKKT

-399 DEGNFMP
+399 DDGNFMP
-406 KQRTGENSVIPH
+406 KQRTGENGVIPH
-418 QIHQIELDRIIE
+418 QLHQIELDRIIE
-430 NQAKYYPWLAEENP
+430 NQSKYYPWLAEENP

-538 YEKYKVLNELN
+538 YEKFKVLNELN
-549 NIKVNEK
+549 NIKVNKK

-563 QDIYLN
+563 QNVYLD
-569 LFTTAKNVT
+569 LFTTTKNIT
-578 KKSLA
+578 KKNLA
-583 TYLNC
+583 NFLNC
-588 STDSISG
+588 DIESITG
-595 LSDGE
+595 LSDNN

-609 IDLKAILGNIVDDC
+609 IELKGILGNTVDDYS
-623 NKNENLEKIIEYST
+623 KNEDLERIIEYST
-637 VFEDGNIYK
+637 IFEDGNIYK

-673 LSKKLLTQITNENGE
+673 LSKRLLTQITNDNGE

-703 IINDESIQ
+703 IISDESIQ
-711 AKLAEINSEYTDT
+711 AKLAEINGKYTD
-724 DKYDLED
+724 KSDLED
-731 ILDKVYTS
+731 ILSEAYTS

-750 KVVEDIEKAMK
+750 KVVEDIEKAMQ
-761 CEPTSIA
+761 CEPTSIS

-773 EKRKS
+773 KKQKS
-778 KLTNTRYKKIS
+778 RLTNTRYKKIS
-789 ETYEEITDE
+789 DVYEKIADE
-798 LISEYELGKLQSEL
+798 VISEYELRKLQSEL
-812 DSKANNMRDRY
+812 DSNANNMRDRY

-840 NIDELHQKYDIDH
+840 NIDELHQRYDIDH

-862 DSLNN
+862 DSINN
-867 RVLTSKGVNIKE
+867 RVLTRKDVNNKE
-879 KSDKTAADLYAAKM
+879 KSDKTAADLYAVEM
-893 GDFWRKL
+893 SDFWRKL
-900 RKQGLMT
+900 RKQGLIT
-907 EQKYKNLLTRTDSI
+907 EQKYKNLLTKSDSI
-921 NKYTKQS
+921 DKYAKKG

-940 VKLAANILQDKYSN
+940 VKLVANILQDKYSD

-961 ARLNSDLRKEY
+961 AKLNSNLREEY
-972 ELIKNREVNDY
+972 KLIKNRAVNDY

-991 TTFVGQYLYK
+991 TTFIGQYLYK
-1001 VYPKLRS
+1001 TYPKLRS
-1008 YFVYDDFKKL
+1008 YFVYNDFKKL

-1023 KHMDKFNFIWKLE
+1023 KHMKKFNFLWQLQD
-1036 DKKAE
+1036 DKTI
-1041 DVYDNVNNEFI
+1041 DIYDNVNNEFV

-1080 SSAFYKETKYKAG
+1080 SGAFYKETKYKAG

-1207 LHLSKQSLDTLAV
+1207 LHLSKQALEILAV
-1220 GKNKSREVSDE
+1220 GKTKSREVKDE
-1231 ELMAVYKEILLVVN
+1231 ELIAVYEEILLVVN

-1256 RQKLNNGLEIFK
+1256 RQKLNDGLEIFK
-1268 ELPIYNIY
+1268 ELPIHNIY

>member
-1 MEDMERYHIGLDI
+1 MERYHIGLDI
-14 GTSSV
+14 GTSSI

-54 GFRTQRRRLN
+54 SFRTQRRRLN

-113 DVSDSNFYDKYPT
+113 DISDSNFYDKYPT

-147 LAIHHIVKYRGNFL
+147 LVIHHIVKYRGNFL

-257 LIKDSTLIESDKNK
+257 LIESDEKNK
-271 KITFNDENIDD
+271 LTFNDENIDD

-337 MYKKFI
+337 MYKEFI

-374 NFYKTVKKT
+374 NFYKTIKKT

-406 KQRTGENSVIPH
+406 KQRTGENGVIPH
-418 QIHQIELDRIIE
+418 QLHQIELDRIIE

-538 YEKYKVLNELN
+538 YEKFKVLNELN
-549 NIKVNEK
+549 NIKVNKK
-556 KLDIEQK
+556 KLDVEQK
-563 QDIYLN
+563 QHVYLD
-569 LFTTAKNVT
+569 LFTTRKNVT
-578 KKSLA
+578 KDNLA
-583 TYLNC
+583 TSLNC
-588 STDSISG
+588 DVESITG
-595 LSDGE
+595 LSDNE

-609 IDLKAILGNIVDDC
+609 IDLKAILGNAVDDC
-623 NKNENLEKIIEYST
+623 NKNKDLEKIIEYST
-637 VFEDGNIYK
+637 IFEDGNIYK

-688 RIIDALWNTSNNFMQ
+688 RIIDALWNTSNNFIQ
-703 IINDESIQ
+703 IISDESIQ
-711 AKLAEINSEYTDT
+711 AKLAEINGEYA
-724 DKYDLED
+724 DKSNLED
-731 ILDKVYTS
+731 ILDEAYTS

-761 CEPTSIA
+761 CKPTSIA

-773 EKRKS
+773 RKGKS

-789 ETYEEITDE
+789 ETYEKITDE
-798 LISEYELGKLQSEL
+798 LISEYELGKLQSKL
-812 DSKANNMRDRY
+812 DSKANNMRDIY

-840 NIDELHQKYDIDH
+840 NIDELHQYYDIDH
-853 ILPQSFIKD
+853 IFPRSFIKD
-862 DSLNN
+862 NSLNN
-867 RVLTSKGVNIKE
+867 RVLTRKE
-879 KSDKTAADLYAAKM
+879 INNNEKADRTAADLYAVKM

-900 RKQGLMT
+900 RKQGLIT
-907 EQKYKNLLTRTDSI
+907 EKKYKNLLTRTDSI
-921 NKYTKQS
+921 DKYTKQS

-940 VKLAANILQDKYSN
+940 VKMAANILQDKYSN

-991 TTFVGQYLYK
+991 TIFIGQYLYK
-1001 VYPKLRS
+1001 TYPKLRS

-1071 LVSKEVTTE
+1071 LISKEVTTE
-1080 SSAFYKETKYKAG
+1080 SGAFYKETKYKAG

-1176 ILDKVYYGQLVID
+1176 ILDKIYYGQLVID

-1207 LHLSKQSLDTLAV
+1207 LHLSKQALEILAV
-1220 GKNKSREVSDE
+1220 GKTKSREVKDE
-1231 ELMAVYKEILLVVN
+1231 ELIAVYEEILLVVN

-1256 RQKLNNGLEIFK
+1256 RQKLNDGLEIFK